1 MRMIKT
7 NNMNINKLLFS
18 SVAMTALLTGCLSE
32 PDFEPVSVEGGI
44 EIQLE
49 GSILQEATKVNAAG
63 FEDGDALGLYAVNYT
78 DGNQTAGTLLAEGN
92 QADHVK
98 YVFNES
104 AWQWTPVRPVYYK
117 DVNTNVDLYVFYPH
131 AEPNNV
137 DAWNF
142 EVQKDQSSAET
153 QSALGGYEASDF
165 LWGKAENVTP
175 TEAKFKVKLAH
186 KMAGVEVILQQGDGF
201 GEGEYE
207 NVEKYVLATGTT
219 RKAAINMATG
229 SVTPIGGAQS
239 TGIVMCP
246 QVDGSFRA
254 IVVPQTVLAETQL
267 FSITLGG
274 VAYTFKKDSDFT
286 YEAGKV
292 STFTI
297 RVSRKVP
304 SGEYELE
311 LADVSISPWKEDIN
325 THESEARQYYV
336 VNVETPGTLGRL
348 IKAAN
353 KNPDKIRNLKVTGQI
368 TDKDFYFMRDSMAIL
383 EAVNL
388 KEVRVKDARISRIGY
403 DENMNWV
410 GVGYELRADD
420 VIPGDAFVGK
430 KTLVYLA
437 FPETIVSISTYAFY
451 NSNLS
456 GALVLPDDVVSIG
469 YNAFSY
475 TTIGSITFNSRLER
489 IQESAFSGCGSL
501 SGELHFPQSLKR
513 IESRAFSGCGLSGKL
528 ILPDNLEY
536 LGELAFCNAGT
547 FVGDLWI
554 PEKIT
559 RLYGRTFEKCE
570 FQGMLHL
577 NNVTKY
583 GARDFMGCGF
593 KSELVIPEGTIDIP
607 TQCFKGNYITSIV
620 FPNTLRKI
628 GESAFAYLFHGA
640 LLGTIEF
647 PEGLVSIGTD
657 AFYGHKNILEIRLPS
672 TLQTIGQSAF
682 EDCYGLT
689 KITSSAIEPPTV
701 QSGAF
706 NGVAKDNFTVEVPA
720 QSVKRYQA
728 ESGWSDFKRIAAH
741 YDFSMSRERMR
752 ALNAAQSRTY
762 ILRAPANFDWS
773 IESKPDW
780 VSVSPE
786 SGTGKTDVTITVSE
800 MQRTSET
807 FEVNEGNYNKPS
819 YKQYAGRAGEVVFKL
834 TDKDYTTSF
843 TVEQYDSDY
852 SDGGVTALQEATTG
866 PGIDIVFIGDGY
878 DAKDIAKGT
887 FLTNAQKGC
896 SSFFDL
902 EPYNTYK
909 EYFNVYAV
917 TCQSDDSGIGTVN
930 TVIDTKFGSYFTQN
944 RILPPAAGPCFE
956 WAKKA
961 NPSMDLT
968 RSLAILLMNTSCYEG
983 VTMMYGD
990 GSAIACCPVSTN
1002 AYPYDFRGIVQH
1014 EAGGHGFGKLG
1025 DEYIYHN
1032 AFIQTCSCDCCDH
1045 PSGDNDTN
1053 STYGSM
1059 KSKGWFKNLSM
1070 SSDNKMVPWSHLIY
1084 NPDYSDYVDIFEGGY
1099 MHTRGVYRSEATSCM
1114 NNNIPYYSA
1123 ISRQAIVE
1131 RIKYCAGEEFT
1142 LEEFYSRDSD
1152 AFGSTKAAPSVFDRT
1167 FGVDPLWNMGS
1178 ETGSVIYMGEHP
1190 EVK

>member
-1 MRMIKT
+1 MIKT

-18 SVAMTALLTGCLSE
+18 SAAMTAMLTGCLSE
-32 PDFEPVSVEGGI
+32 PDFEPVTVEGGI

-49 GSILQEATKVNAAG
+49 GSILQEATKVNADG

-78 DGNQTAGTLLAEGN
+78 DGNQAAGTLLTEGN

-104 AWQWTPVRPVYYK
+104 AWQWTPVHPVYYK

-131 AEPNNV
+131 AEPDNV

-175 TEAKFKVKLAH
+175 TEAKVKVKLAH

-274 VAYTFKKDSDFT
+274 VAYTFRKDSDFT

-348 IKAAN
+348 IKAAK

-388 KEVRVKDARISRIGY
+388 KEVKVKNASVGIGK
-403 DENMNWV
+403 EP
-410 GVGYELRADD
+410 RADD
-420 VIPGDAFVGK
+420 VIPGAAFKDK
-430 KTLVYLA
+430 KTLCY
-437 FPETIVSISTYAFY
+437 FSMPEIVTNIGCYAFY
-451 NSNLS
+451 NTMLS
-456 GALVLPDDVVSIG
+456 GTIVLPDDVVTIRE
-469 YNAFSY
+469 YAFSNSNVASVVFGNSL
-475 TTIGSITFNSRLER
+475 TTIDDF
-489 IQESAFSGCGSL
+489 AFSGCSSL
-501 SGELHFPQSLKR
+501 SCELHLPSSLTS
-513 IESRAFSGCGLSGKL
+513 IGGYAFSNCNLTGRL
-528 ILPDNLEY
+528 ILPDSLQI
-536 LGELAFCNAGT
+536 LKGSAFSSAGS
-547 FVGDLWI
+547 FNGDLII
-554 PEKIT
+554 PEGIT
-559 RLYGRTFEKCE
+559 RLYGSTFFLSE
-570 FQGMLHL
+570 FTGSLIL
-577 NNVTKY
+577 NNVIEFGQY
-583 GARDFMGCGF
+583 SNIGEELGWDFQSCGF
-593 KSELVIPEGTIDIP
+593 SGQLVIPEGVIELTKQ
-607 TQCFKGNYITSIV
+607 TFYKCNFSSVV
-620 FPNTLRKI
+620 FPSTLKRINKDVFSDNNFS
-628 GESAFAYLFHGA
+628 GELV
-640 LLGTIEF
+640 F
-647 PEGLVSIGTD
+647 PDGFVSIGEN
-657 AFYGHKNILEIRLPS
+657 AFSGCNGITALTFPS
-672 TLQTIGQSAF
+672 SMQTVGPKAF
-682 EDCYGLT
+682 MGCFGISN
-689 KITSSAIEPPTV
+689 ITSSAIEPPTV

-706 NGVAKDNFTVEVPA
+706 DGVAKDNFTVEVPA

-762 ILRAPANFDWS
+762 TLRAPANFAWA

-786 SGTGKTDVTITVSE
+786 SGTGKTDITVTVSE
-800 MQRTSET
+800 MPRTSET
-807 FEVNEGNYNKPS
+807 FEVNEGTYNSPS

-852 SDGGVTALQEATTG
+852 ADGGVTILQEATTG

-878 DAKDIAKGT
+878 DAKDISKGT

-930 TVIDTKFGSYFTQN
+930 TLIDTKFGSYFTQN

-968 RSLAILLMNTSCYEG
+968 RSLAILLMNTSTYEG

-1032 AFIQTCSCDCCDH
+1032 AFIQTCNCNCCDH
-1045 PSGDNDTN
+1045 PSGDNDTK

-1070 SSDNKMVPWSHLIY
+1070 SSDNKLVPWSHLIY

-1142 LEEFYSRDSD
+1142 LEEFYARDSD

>member
-1 MRMIKT
+1 MKT
-7 NNMNINKLLFS
+7 NKLLLS
-18 SVAMTALLTGCLSE
+18 SAVMTALLTGCLQE
-32 PDFEPVSVEGGI
+32 PDFEPVTADGALA
-44 EIQLE
+44 IQLE

-63 FEDGDALGLYAVNYT
+63 FENGDALGLYAVNYT
-78 DGNQTAGTLLAEGN
+78 DANQTPGTLLVEGN

-131 AEPNNV
+131 AEPDAV

-142 EVQKDQSSAET
+142 EVQKDQSTARS

-165 LWGKAENVTP
+165 LWAKAENVAP
-175 TEAKFKVKLAH
+175 TEAKIKVQLQH
-186 KMAGVEVILQQGDGF
+186 KMAGAEVVLQQGDGF
-201 GEGEYE
+201 AEGEFE
-207 NVEKYVLATGTT
+207 SVERYVLATGTT
-219 RKAAINMATG
+219 RKASINLSTG
-229 SVTPIGGAQS
+229 GVTPVGGAQA

-246 QVDGSFRA
+246 QVGGSFRA
-254 IVVPQTVLAETQL
+254 IVVPQTVAAQTPL

-274 VAYTFKKDSDFT
+274 VPYIFKKETDFT
-286 YEAGKV
+286 YEAGKI

-297 RVSRKVP
+297 KVNRKVP
-304 SGEYELE
+304 SGEFELE

-348 IKAAN
+348 IKAAK

-388 KEVRVKDARISRIGY
+388 KEAKVKNAFFTTSYLGSEGSY
-403 DENMNWV
+403 C
-410 GVGYELRADD
+410 DD
-420 VIPGDAFVGK
+420 VIPYNAFFN
-430 KTLVYLA
+430 KTSLVYFA
-437 FPETIVSISTYAFY
+437 FPETITDIGAQAFCL
-451 NSNLS
+451 SNLS
-456 GALVLPDDVVSIG
+456 GSLILPDDVVTIGERAFHSTSIG
-469 YNAFSY
+469 SVTFNARLEKLCLESFSY
-475 TTIGSITFNSRLER
+475 CN
-489 IQESAFSGCGSL
+489 SL
-501 SGELHFPQSLKR
+501 SCELHLPESLKYIGTR
-513 IESRAFSGCGLSGKL
+513 SFQNCNLSGKL
-528 ILPDNLEY
+528 SLPINLEY
-536 LGELAFCNAGT
+536 IGSTAFDKAGD
-547 FVGDLWI
+547 FVGDLSI
-554 PEKIT
+554 PEKIV
-559 RLYGRTFEKCE
+559 RLYGATFSDCT
-570 FQGMLHL
+570 FSGSLFL
-577 NNVTKY
+577 NNVVRV
-583 GARDFMGCGF
+583 GANDFAGCRFSG
-593 KSELVIPEGTIDIP
+593 ELVIPEGVIQIPNRCFMYNNFTSIKFPTSLRIIGEWAFSNTINGCIM
-607 TQCFKGNYITSIV
+607 GEIV
-620 FPNTLRKI
+620 FP
-628 GESAFAYLFHGA
+628 
-640 LLGTIEF
+640 
-647 PEGLVSIGTD
+647 EGMVSIGEY
-657 AFYGHKNILEIRLPS
+657 AFYGNPHISKLSFPS
-672 TLQTIGQSAF
+672 TFQTIGVSAF
-682 EDCYGLT
+682 LNCYGISN
-689 KITSSAIEPPTV
+689 ITCSAIEPPTV

-741 YDFSMSRERMR
+741 YDFSVSRERMR

-762 ILRAPANFDWS
+762 TLRAPANFEWAV
-773 IESKPDW
+773 ESKPEW

-786 SGTGKTDVTITVSE
+786 SGTGKTDITITVSE
-800 MQRTSET
+800 MPRTSEK
-807 FEVNEGNYNKPS
+807 FEVNEGTYNSPS

-834 TDKDYTTSF
+834 TAKDYTTSF

-852 SDGGVTALQEATTG
+852 ADGGVITLQEATTG

-878 DAKDIAKGT
+878 DAKDISKGT
-887 FLTNAQKGC
+887 FLTNAQKGY

-902 EPYNTYK
+902 EPYNSYK

-968 RSLAILLMNTSCYEG
+968 RSLTILLMNTSCYEG

-1032 AFIQTCSCDCCDH
+1032 AFIQTCNCIDGCDH
-1045 PSGDNDTN
+1045 PRGDNDTK
-1053 STYGSM
+1053 STYGRM

-1070 SSDNKMVPWSHLIY
+1070 SSDNKLVPWSHLIY
-1084 NPDYSDYVDIFEGGY
+1084 NPDYSDYVDIYEGGY

-1142 LEEFYSRDSD
+1142 LEEFYARDSD
-1152 AFGSTKAAPSVFDRT
+1152 VFGSTKAAPAAFDRT

>member
-1 MRMIKT
+1 
-7 NNMNINKLLFS
+7 MNINKLLFS

-32 PDFEPVSVEGGI
+32 PDFEPVTVEGGI

-49 GSILQEATKVNAAG
+49 GSILQEATKVNADG

-78 DGNQTAGTLLAEGN
+78 DGNQTAGTLLPEGN

-104 AWQWTPVRPVYYK
+104 AWQWTPVHPVYYK

-131 AEPNNV
+131 AEPDAV

-142 EVQKDQSSAET
+142 EVQKDQSTARS

-175 TEAKFKVKLAH
+175 TEAKVKVKLAH

-246 QVDGSFRA
+246 QVDGSYRA

-348 IKAAN
+348 IKAAK

-368 TDKDFYFMRDSMAIL
+368 TDKDFWFMRDSMAIL

-388 KEVRVKDARISRIGY
+388 KEVRVKEVYS
-403 DENMNWV
+403 E
-410 GVGYELRADD
+410 
-420 VIPGDAFVGK
+420 GK
-430 KTLVYLA
+430 KDNIIPTAAFNNKSSLVYFT
-437 FPETIVSISTYAFY
+437 FPENITYISTSAFRGT
-451 NSNLS
+451 NLS
-456 GALVLPDDVVSIG
+456 GALILPDDVEEIGQYAFESTNISSISFNNKLERLNYG
-469 YNAFSY
+469 AFNKCSSLSSELRLPNSLK
-475 TTIGSITFNSRLER
+475 TIGER
-489 IQESAFSGCGSL
+489 VFFGCN
-501 SGELHFPQSLKR
+501 F
-513 IESRAFSGCGLSGKL
+513 SGKL
-528 ILPDNLEY
+528 ILPDNLVY
-536 LGELAFCNAGT
+536 IGSYAFHQAGQ
-547 FVGDLWI
+547 FSGDLII

-559 RLYGRTFEKCE
+559 KLESSAFGYATFTGK
-570 FQGMLHL
+570 LVL
-577 NNVTKY
+577 NNCVSLESSC
-583 GARDFMGCGF
+583 FFNSGF
-593 KSELVIPEGTIDIP
+593 SGELIIPEGMIELP
-607 TQCFKGNYITSIV
+607 QYCFHGCYFSSVV
-620 FPNTLRKI
+620 FPSTLRKI
-628 GESAFAYLFHGA
+628 GSMAFSSDYGGH
-640 LLGTIEF
+640 LLGQIPIPEGVVTIE
-647 PEGLVSIGTD
+647 EK
-657 AFYGHKNILEIRLPS
+657 AFYNHPHINSLSLPS
-672 TLQTIGQSAF
+672 TLQTIGNNAF
-682 EDCYGLT
+682 TKCYGISN
-689 KITSSAIEPPTV
+689 ITCSAIEPPTV

-706 NGVAKDNFTVEVPA
+706 DGVAKDNFTVEVPA

-741 YDFSMSRERMR
+741 YDFSVSRERMR

-762 ILRAPANFDWS
+762 TLRAPENFPWA

-800 MQRTSET
+800 MPRTSEK
-807 FEVNEGNYNKPS
+807 FEVNEGTYNSPS

-852 SDGGVTALQEATTG
+852 SDGGVTTLQEATTG

-878 DAKDIAKGT
+878 DAKDISKGT

-1032 AFIQTCSCDCCDH
+1032 AFIQTCSCDCCEH
-1045 PSGDNDTN
+1045 PSGDNDTK

-1070 SSDNKMVPWSHLIY
+1070 SSDNKLVPWSHLIY
-1084 NPDYSDYVDIFEGGY
+1084 NPDYSDYVDIYEGGY

>member
-1 MRMIKT
+1 MKT
-7 NNMNINKLLFS
+7 NKLLLS
-18 SVAMTALLTGCLSE
+18 SAVITALLTGCLQE
-32 PDFEPVSVEGGI
+32 PDFEPVTADGALA
-44 EIQLE
+44 IQLE

-63 FEDGDALGLYAVNYT
+63 FENGDALGLYAVNYT
-78 DGNQTAGTLLAEGN
+78 DANQTPGTLLVEGN

-131 AEPNNV
+131 AEPDAV

-142 EVQKDQSSAET
+142 EVQKDQSTARS

-165 LWGKAENVTP
+165 LWAKAENVAP
-175 TEAKFKVKLAH
+175 TEAKIKVQLQH
-186 KMAGVEVILQQGDGF
+186 KMAGAEVVLQQGDGF
-201 GEGEYE
+201 AEGEFE
-207 NVEKYVLATGTT
+207 SVERYILATGTT
-219 RKAAINMATG
+219 RKASINLSTG
-229 SVTPIGGAQS
+229 GVTPVGGAQA

-246 QVDGSFRA
+246 QVGGSFRA
-254 IVVPQTVLAETQL
+254 IVVPQTVVAQTPL
-267 FSITLGG
+267 FSITLAG
-274 VAYTFKKDSDFT
+274 VPYIFKKETDFT
-286 YEAGKV
+286 YEAGKI

-297 RVSRKVP
+297 KVNRKVP
-304 SGEYELE
+304 SGEFELE

-348 IKAAN
+348 IKAAK

-368 TDKDFYFMRDSMAIL
+368 TDKDFWFMRDSMAIL

-388 KEVRVKDARISRIGY
+388 KEVKVKNARFTTEGRNENGGSVEIGK
-403 DENMNWV
+403 EP
-410 GVGYELRADD
+410 RADD
-420 VIPGDAFVGK
+420 VIPGDAFRDK
-430 KTLVYLA
+430 KTLCY
-437 FPETIVSISTYAFY
+437 FSMPEIVTNIGCYAFY
-451 NSNLS
+451 NTMLS
-456 GALVLPDDVVSIG
+456 GTIVLPDDVVTIREYAFSNSNVASVVFGNSLTTIDDYAFYGCSSLSCELHLPSSLTSIG
-469 YNAFSY
+469 
-475 TTIGSITFNSRLER
+475 
-489 IQESAFSGCGSL
+489 Q
-501 SGELHFPQSLKR
+501 
-513 IESRAFSGCGLSGKL
+513 RAFQNCNLTGRL
-528 ILPDNLEY
+528 ILPDSLQILKE
-536 LGELAFCNAGT
+536 GAFISAGS
-547 FVGDLWI
+547 FNGDLII
-554 PEKIT
+554 PEGIT
-559 RLYGRTFEKCE
+559 RLCGSTFFLSE
-570 FQGMLHL
+570 FTGSLIL
-577 NNVTKY
+577 NNVIEFGYYTFNGEEVGY
-583 GARDFMGCGF
+583 DFYSCGF
-593 KSELVIPEGTIDIP
+593 SGQLVIPEGVIELTKQ
-607 TQCFKGNYITSIV
+607 TFYRCNFSSVV
-620 FPNTLRKI
+620 FPSTLKRINKDVFS
-628 GESAFAYLFHGA
+628 GNNFSDELV
-640 LLGTIEF
+640 F
-647 PEGLVSIGTD
+647 PDGFVSIGEN
-657 AFYGHKNILEIRLPS
+657 AFSGCNGITALTFPS
-672 TLQTIGQSAF
+672 SMQTVGSKAF
-682 EDCYGLT
+682 VGCFGISN
-689 KITSSAIEPPTV
+689 ITSSAIEPPTV

-706 NGVAKDNFTVEVPA
+706 DGVAKDNFTVEVPA
-720 QSVKRYQA
+720 QSVKSYQA

-762 ILRAPANFDWS
+762 TLRAPANFEWAV
-773 IESKPDW
+773 ESKPEW

-786 SGTGKTDVTITVSE
+786 SGTGKTDVIITVSE
-800 MQRTSET
+800 MPRTSEK
-807 FEVNEGNYNKPS
+807 FEVNEGTYNSPS
-819 YKQYAGRAGEVVFKL
+819 YKKYAGRAGEVVFKL
-834 TDKDYTTSF
+834 TEKDYTTSF

-852 SDGGVTALQEATTG
+852 TDGGVTVLQEATTG

-887 FLTNAQKGC
+887 FLTNAQKGY
-896 SSFFDL
+896 SNFFDL
-902 EPYNTYK
+902 EPYNSYK

-968 RSLAILLMNTSCYEG
+968 RSLTILLMNTSCYEG

-1032 AFIQTCSCDCCDH
+1032 AFIQTCNCLCCEH
-1045 PSGDNDTN
+1045 PSGDNDTQ

-1070 SSDNKMVPWSHLIY
+1070 SSDNKLVPWSHLIY
-1084 NPDYSDYVDIFEGGY
+1084 NPDYSDYVDIYEGGY

-1142 LEEFYSRDSD
+1142 LEEFYARDSD
-1152 AFGSTKAAPSVFDRT
+1152 VFGSTKAAPAAFDRT

>member
-1 MRMIKT
+1 
-7 NNMNINKLLFS
+7 MNINKLLFS
-18 SVAMTALLTGCLSE
+18 SAAMTAMLTGCLSE
-32 PDFEPVSVEGGI
+32 PDFEPVTVEGGI

-49 GSILQEATKVNAAG
+49 GSILQEATKVNADG

-78 DGNQTAGTLLAEGN
+78 DGNQAAGTLLTEGN

-104 AWQWTPVRPVYYK
+104 AWQWTPVHPVYYK

-131 AEPNNV
+131 AEPDNV

-175 TEAKFKVKLAH
+175 TEAKVKVKLAH

-274 VAYTFKKDSDFT
+274 VAYTFRKDSDFT

-348 IKAAN
+348 IKAAK

-388 KEVRVKDARISRIGY
+388 KEAKVRNARYTSG
-403 DENMNWV
+403 E
-410 GVGYELRADD
+410 EPRADD
-420 VIPGDAFVGK
+420 VIPGEAFKDK
-430 KTLVYLA
+430 KTLCY
-437 FPETIVSISTYAFY
+437 FSMPEIVTNIGCYAFH
-451 NSNLS
+451 NTMLS
-456 GALVLPDDVVSIG
+456 GTIVLPDDVVTIREH
-469 YNAFSY
+469 AFSNSNVASVVFGNSL
-475 TTIGSITFNSRLER
+475 TTIDDY
-489 IQESAFSGCGSL
+489 AFSGCSSL
-501 SGELHFPQSLKR
+501 SCELHLPSSLTS
-513 IESRAFSGCGLSGKL
+513 IGNRAFQSCNLTGRL
-528 ILPDNLEY
+528 ILPDSLQILKES
-536 LGELAFCNAGT
+536 AFHSAGS
-547 FVGDLWI
+547 FNGDLII
-554 PEKIT
+554 PEGIT
-559 RLYGRTFEKCE
+559 RLYGYTFFSTE
-570 FQGMLHL
+570 FTGSLIL
-577 NNVTKY
+577 NNVIEFGKY
-583 GARDFMGCGF
+583 TYGEEFGCDFYGCGF
-593 KSELVIPEGTIDIP
+593 SGQLVIPEGVIELPKLTF
-607 TQCFKGNYITSIV
+607 FKCNFSSVV
-620 FPNTLRKI
+620 FPSTLKRINKDVFSDNNFSD
-628 GESAFAYLFHGA
+628 ELV
-640 LLGTIEF
+640 F
-647 PEGLVSIGTD
+647 PDGFVSIGEN
-657 AFYGHKNILEIRLPS
+657 AFSGCDGITALTFPS
-672 TLQTIGQSAF
+672 SMQTVGSKAF
-682 EDCYGLT
+682 MGCFGISN
-689 KITSSAIEPPTV
+689 ITSSAIEPPTV
-701 QSGAF
+701 QPGAF
-706 NGVAKDNFTVEVPA
+706 DGVAKDNFTVEVPA

-762 ILRAPANFDWS
+762 TLRAPANFDWS

-786 SGTGKTDVTITVSE
+786 SGTGKTDVTVTVSE
-800 MQRTSET
+800 MPRTSET
-807 FEVNEGNYNKPS
+807 FEVNEGTYNSPS

-852 SDGGVTALQEATTG
+852 ADGGVITLQEATTG

-887 FLTNAQKGC
+887 FLTNAQKGY

-968 RSLAILLMNTSCYEG
+968 RSLTILLMNTSTYEG

-1032 AFIQTCSCDCCDH
+1032 AFIQTCNCNCCDH
-1045 PSGDNDTN
+1045 PSGDNDTK
-1053 STYGSM
+1053 STYGRM

-1070 SSDNKMVPWSHLIY
+1070 SSDNKLVPWSHLIY

>member
-1 MRMIKT
+1 MKT
-7 NNMNINKLLFS
+7 NKLLLS
-18 SVAMTALLTGCLSE
+18 SAVMTALLTGCLQE
-32 PDFEPVSVEGGI
+32 PDFEPVTADGALA
-44 EIQLE
+44 IQLE

-63 FEDGDALGLYAVNYT
+63 FENGDALGLYAVNYT
-78 DGNQTAGTLLAEGN
+78 DANQTPGTLLVEGN

-131 AEPNNV
+131 AEPDAV

-142 EVQKDQSSAET
+142 EVQKDQSTARS

-165 LWGKAENVTP
+165 LWAKAENVAP
-175 TEAKFKVKLAH
+175 TEAKIKVQLQH
-186 KMAGVEVILQQGDGF
+186 KMAGAEVILQQGEGF
-201 GEGEYE
+201 AEGEFE
-207 NVEKYVLATGTT
+207 NLERYVLATGTT
-219 RKAAINMATG
+219 RKASINLSTG
-229 SVTPIGGAQS
+229 SVTPVGGAQA
-239 TGIVMCP
+239 TGIVMAP
-246 QVDGSFRA
+246 QVGGSFRA
-254 IVVPQTVLAETQL
+254 IVVPQTVAAQTPL

-274 VAYTFKKDSDFT
+274 VPYSFKKDAEFT
-286 YEAGKV
+286 YEAGKI

-297 RVSRKVP
+297 KVNRKVP

-311 LADVSISPWKEDIN
+311 LADVSISLWKEDIN

-348 IKAAN
+348 IKAAK
-353 KNPDKIRNLKVTGQI
+353 KNPDKIRNLKVTGEI
-368 TDKDFYFMRDSMAIL
+368 TDKDFWFMRDSMAIL

-388 KEVRVKDARISRIGY
+388 KEVRVKDVAKTDSSP
-403 DENMNWV
+403 V
-410 GVGYELRADD
+410 VKKDD
-420 VIPGDAFVGK
+420 IIPIKAFYNK
-430 KTLVYLA
+430 STLVYFS
-437 FPETIVSISTYAFY
+437 FPETVVEIAPSAFGGT
-451 NSNLS
+451 NLS
-456 GALVLPDDVVSIG
+456 GALIIPDDVI
-469 YNAFSY
+469 
-475 TTIGSITFNSRLER
+475 TIGGSSFSNTNIGSVVFNTKLER
-489 IQESAFSGCGSL
+489 
-501 SGELHFPQSLKR
+501 
-513 IESRAFSGCGLSGKL
+513 
-528 ILPDNLEY
+528 
-536 LGELAFCNAGT
+536 
-547 FVGDLWI
+547 
-554 PEKIT
+554 
-559 RLYGRTFEKCE
+559 
-570 FQGMLHL
+570 
-577 NNVTKY
+577 
-583 GARDFMGCGF
+583 
-593 KSELVIPEGTIDIP
+593 
-607 TQCFKGNYITSIV
+607 
-620 FPNTLRKI
+620 I
-628 GESAFAYLFHGA
+628 GESAFYGCSSLSELNFPESLVYIGYWAFNSCNLSGRLIFPEGLEYIGFGAFSNAGSFVGDLVIPEKINVLFENTFYGTYFSGSLILNNVQELGVNCFYSASNSFSGELIIPDGIIEIPSHCFYNCGFSSVMFPDTIRKIGAYAFAFSNYFGK
-640 LLGTIEF
+640 INEISF
-647 PEGLVSIGTD
+647 SEGLVSIGTY
-657 AFYGHKNILEIRLPS
+657 AFRYQSHIRFLELPS
-672 TLQTIGQSAF
+672 TLQTIGSYAF
-682 EDCYGLT
+682 QYGYGISN
-689 KITSSAIEPPTV
+689 ITCSAIEPPTV
-701 QSGAF
+701 KSSAF
-706 NGVAKDNFTVEVPA
+706 DGVAKDNFTVEVPS

-728 ESGWSDFKRIAAH
+728 ETGWSDFKRITAH
-741 YDFSMSRERMR
+741 YDFSVSRERMR
-752 ALNAAQSRTY
+752 ALNAEQSRTY
-762 ILRAPANFDWS
+762 ILRAPANYDWT

-786 SGTGKTDVTITVSE
+786 SGTGKTDITITVAE
-800 MQRTSET
+800 MPRTSDK
-807 FEVNEGNYNKPS
+807 FEVNEGTYNSPS
-819 YKQYAGRAGEVVFKL
+819 YKNYAGRAGEVVFKL
-834 TDKDYTTSF
+834 SDKDYTTSF
-843 TVEQYDSDY
+843 IVEQYDSDY
-852 SDGGVTALQEATTG
+852 SDGGVITLQEATTG

-887 FLTNAQKGC
+887 LLTNAQKGY

-968 RSLAILLMNTSCYEG
+968 RSLTILLMNTSTYEG

-1032 AFIQTCSCDCCDH
+1032 AFIQTCNCNDGCDH
-1045 PSGDNDTN
+1045 PSGDNDTK
-1053 STYGSM
+1053 STYGRM

-1070 SSDNKMVPWSHLIY
+1070 SSDNKLVPWSHLIY
-1084 NPDYSDYVDIFEGGY
+1084 NPDYSDYVDIYEGGY

-1142 LEEFYSRDSD
+1142 LEEFYARDSD
-1152 AFGSTKAAPSVFDRT
+1152 VFGSTKAAPAAFDRT

>member
-1 MRMIKT
+1 MIKI

-18 SVAMTALLTGCLSE
+18 SAAMTALLTGCLSE
-32 PDFEPVSVEGGI
+32 PDFEPVTVEGGI

-98 YVFNES
+98 YVFDES

-131 AEPNNV
+131 AEPDNV

-175 TEAKFKVKLAH
+175 TEAKVKVKLAH

-229 SVTPIGGAQS
+229 SVSPIGGAQS

-348 IKAAN
+348 IKAAK

-388 KEVRVKDARISRIGY
+388 KEVKVK
-403 DENMNWV
+403 
-410 GVGYELRADD
+410 DD
-420 VIPGDAFVGK
+420 VIPAEAFKDK
-430 KTLVYLA
+430 KTLCY
-437 FPETIVSISTYAFY
+437 FSMPEIVTNIGCYAFY
-451 NSNLS
+451 NTMLS
-456 GALVLPDDVVSIG
+456 GTIVLPDDVVTIG
-469 YNAFSY
+469 EYAFSNSNVASVVFGNSL
-475 TTIGSITFNSRLER
+475 TTIDDY
-489 IQESAFSGCGSL
+489 AFSGCSSL
-501 SGELHFPQSLKR
+501 SCELHLPSSLTS
-513 IESRAFSGCGLSGKL
+513 IGNRAFQNCNLTGRL
-528 ILPDNLEY
+528 ILPDSLQILKES
-536 LGELAFCNAGT
+536 AFASAGS
-547 FVGDLWI
+547 FNGDLII
-554 PEKIT
+554 PEGIT
-559 RLYGRTFEKCE
+559 RLYGYTFFTTE
-570 FQGMLHL
+570 FTGSLIL
-577 NNVTKY
+577 NNVIEFGKY
-583 GARDFMGCGF
+583 IYGEEFGCDFYSCGF
-593 KSELVIPEGTIDIP
+593 SGQLVIPEGVIELTKQ
-607 TQCFKGNYITSIV
+607 TFYKCNFSSVV
-620 FPNTLRKI
+620 FPSTLKRINKDVFSDNNFSD
-628 GESAFAYLFHGA
+628 ELV
-640 LLGTIEF
+640 F
-647 PEGLVSIGTD
+647 PDGFVSIGEN
-657 AFYGHKNILEIRLPS
+657 AFSGCNGITALTFPS
-672 TLQTIGQSAF
+672 SMQTVGPKAF
-682 EDCYGLT
+682 MGCFGISN
-689 KITSSAIEPPTV
+689 ITSSAIEPPTV

-706 NGVAKDNFTVEVPA
+706 DGVAKDNFTVEVPA

-762 ILRAPANFDWS
+762 TLRAPANFDWS

-786 SGTGKTDVTITVSE
+786 SGTGKTDVTVTVSE
-800 MQRTSET
+800 MPRTSET
-807 FEVNEGNYNKPS
+807 FEVNEGTYNSPS

-834 TDKDYTTSF
+834 TAKDYTTSF

-878 DAKDIAKGT
+878 DAKDISKGT

-930 TVIDTKFGSYFTQN
+930 TMIDTKFGSYFTQN

-968 RSLAILLMNTSCYEG
+968 RSLTILLMNTSTYEG

-1045 PSGDNDTN
+1045 PSGDNDTK

-1070 SSDNKMVPWSHLIY
+1070 SSDNKLVPWSHLIY

>member
-1 MRMIKT
+1 MKT
-7 NNMNINKLLFS
+7 NKLLLS
-18 SVAMTALLTGCLSE
+18 SAVMTALLTGCLQE
-32 PDFEPVSVEGGI
+32 PDFEPVTADGALA
-44 EIQLE
+44 IQLE

-63 FEDGDALGLYAVNYT
+63 FENGDALGLYAVNYT
-78 DGNQTAGTLLAEGN
+78 DANQTPGTLLVEGN

-131 AEPNNV
+131 AEPDAV

-142 EVQKDQSSAET
+142 EVQKDQSTARS

-165 LWGKAENVTP
+165 LWAKAENVAP
-175 TEAKFKVKLAH
+175 TEAKIKVQLQH
-186 KMAGVEVILQQGDGF
+186 KMAGAEVVLQQGDGF
-201 GEGEYE
+201 AEGEFE
-207 NVEKYVLATGTT
+207 SVERYILATGTT
-219 RKAAINMATG
+219 RKASINLSTG
-229 SVTPIGGAQS
+229 SVTPVGGAQA

-246 QVDGSFRA
+246 QVGGSFRA
-254 IVVPQTVLAETQL
+254 IVVPQTVAAGTPL

-274 VAYTFKKDSDFT
+274 VPYSFKKGSEFT

-297 RVSRKVP
+297 KVNRKVP

-311 LADVSISPWKEDIN
+311 LADVSISLWKEDIN

-348 IKAAN
+348 IKAAK

-368 TDKDFYFMRDSMAIL
+368 TTKDFYFMRDSMAIL

-388 KEVRVKDARISRIGY
+388 KEVKVKNAMDQNGDNR
-403 DENMNWV
+403 
-410 GVGYELRADD
+410 DD
-420 VIPGDAFVGK
+420 IIPYMAFANK
-430 KTLVYLA
+430 TTLVYCS
-437 FPETIVSISTYAFY
+437 FPERVTSISTSAF
-451 NSNLS
+451 SKTNLS
-456 GALVLPDDVVSIG
+456 GALIIPDDVV
-469 YNAFSY
+469 
-475 TTIGSITFNSRLER
+475 TIGSSAFQQTNIGSVTFNNKLES
-489 IQESAFSGCGSL
+489 ISEQAFYTCGSL
-501 SGELHFPQSLKR
+501 SGELHLPHSLR
-513 IESRAFSGCGLSGKL
+513 GIGSNSFLECNLSGKL
-528 ILPDNLEY
+528 ILPDNLSY
-536 LGELAFCNAGT
+536 IGERAFYQAGS
-547 FVGDLWI
+547 FIGDLNI
-554 PEKIT
+554 PENVKRI
-559 RLYGRTFEKCE
+559 YSQTFDGST
-570 FQGMLHL
+570 FTGSLIL
-577 NNVTKY
+577 NNVTKFESY
-583 GARDFMGCGF
+583 AFNHCAFIG
-593 KSELVIPEGTIDIP
+593 ELIIPDGVVEIP
-607 TQCFKGNYITSIV
+607 QYCFANNNFTSVV
-620 FPNTLRKI
+620 FPNSLRKI
-628 GESAFAYLFHGA
+628 SNNAFMGLYCANLMGV
-640 LLGTIEF
+640 IEF
-647 PEGLVSIGTD
+647 PDGLVSIGEN
-657 AFYGHKNILEIRLPS
+657 AFYQQKYISGLSLPS
-672 TLQTIGQSAF
+672 TLQTIGSKAF
-682 EDCYGLT
+682 VYCYGISN
-689 KITSSAIEPPTV
+689 ITSSAIEPPTV

-741 YDFSMSRERMR
+741 YDFSVSRERMR

-762 ILRAPANFDWS
+762 TLRAPANFNWE
-773 IESKPDW
+773 IESKPNW

-786 SGTGKTDVTITVSE
+786 SGTGKADITITVSE
-800 MQRTSET
+800 MPRTSEK
-807 FEVNEGNYNKPS
+807 FEVNEGSYNSPS

-834 TDKDYTTSF
+834 TEKDYTTSF
-843 TVEQYDSDY
+843 IVEQYDSDY
-852 SDGGVTALQEATTG
+852 TDGGVIALQEATTG

-878 DAKDIAKGT
+878 DAKDISKGT
-887 FLTNAQKGC
+887 FLTNAQKGY

-902 EPYNTYK
+902 EPYNSYK

-968 RSLAILLMNTSCYEG
+968 KSLTILLMNTSCYEG

-1045 PSGDNDTN
+1045 PSGDNDTK
-1053 STYGSM
+1053 STYGRM

-1070 SSDNKMVPWSHLIY
+1070 SSDNKLVPWSHLIY
-1084 NPDYSDYVDIFEGGY
+1084 NPDYSDYVDIYEGGY

-1142 LEEFYSRDSD
+1142 LEEFYARDSD
-1152 AFGSTKAAPSVFDRT
+1152 VFGSTKAAPAAFDRT

>member
-1 MRMIKT
+1 MKT
-7 NNMNINKLLFS
+7 NKLLLS
-18 SVAMTALLTGCLSE
+18 SAVITALLTGCLQE
-32 PDFEPVSVEGGI
+32 PDFEPVTADGALA
-44 EIQLE
+44 IQLE

-63 FEDGDALGLYAVNYT
+63 FENGDALGLYAVNYT
-78 DGNQTAGTLLAEGN
+78 DANQTPGTLLVEGN

-131 AEPNNV
+131 AEPDAV

-142 EVQKDQSSAET
+142 EVQKDQSTARS

-165 LWGKAENVTP
+165 LWAKAENVAP
-175 TEAKFKVKLAH
+175 TEAKIKVQLQH
-186 KMAGVEVILQQGDGF
+186 KMAGAEVILQQGDGF
-201 GEGEYE
+201 AEGEFE
-207 NVEKYVLATGTT
+207 SVERYILATGTT
-219 RKAAINMATG
+219 RKASINLSTG
-229 SVTPIGGAQS
+229 GVTPVGGAQA

-246 QVDGSFRA
+246 QVGGSFRA
-254 IVVPQTVLAETQL
+254 IVVPQTVAAQTPL

-274 VAYTFKKDSDFT
+274 VPYIFKKETDFT
-286 YEAGKV
+286 YEAGKI

-297 RVSRKVP
+297 KVNRKVP
-304 SGEYELE
+304 SGEFELE

-348 IKAAN
+348 IKAAK

-388 KEVRVKDARISRIGY
+388 KEVKVKNAFFTTSYLGSEGSY
-403 DENMNWV
+403 C
-410 GVGYELRADD
+410 DD
-420 VIPGDAFVGK
+420 VIPYNAFYN
-430 KTLVYLA
+430 KTSLVYFA
-437 FPETIVSISTYAFY
+437 FPESITGIGAQAFCY
-451 NSNLS
+451 SNLS
-456 GALVLPDDVVSIG
+456 GS
-469 YNAFSY
+469 
-475 TTIGSITFNSRLER
+475 
-489 IQESAFSGCGSL
+489 
-501 SGELHFPQSLKR
+501 
-513 IESRAFSGCGLSGKL
+513 L
-528 ILPDNLEY
+528 ILPDNVVTIGERAFLSTSIGSVTFNARLEKLCADSFSGCNSLSCELHLPESLKYIGTRSFQNCNLSGKLSLPINLEY
-536 LGELAFCNAGT
+536 IGSYAFDKAGN
-547 FVGDLWI
+547 FVGDLSI
-554 PEKIT
+554 PEKIVS
-559 RLYGRTFEKCE
+559 LYGETFSDCT
-570 FQGMLHL
+570 FSGSLFL
-577 NNVTKY
+577 NNVVRV
-583 GARDFMGCGF
+583 GAHDFMDCRFSG
-593 KSELVIPEGTIDIP
+593 ELVIPEGVIEIP
-607 TQCFKGNYITSIV
+607 QRCFMCNNFTSIK
-620 FPNTLRKI
+620 FPTSLRKI
-628 GESAFAYLFHGA
+628 GEWAFSNNDNGCIM
-640 LLGTIEF
+640 GEIEF
-647 PEGLVSIGTD
+647 PEGMVSIGEK
-657 AFYGHKNILEIRLPS
+657 AFYGNPHISKLSFPS
-672 TLQTIGQSAF
+672 TFQTIGVSAF
-682 EDCYGLT
+682 LNCYGISN
-689 KITSSAIEPPTV
+689 ITCSAIEPPTV

-706 NGVAKDNFTVEVPA
+706 YGVAKDNFTVEVPA

-762 ILRAPANFDWS
+762 TLRAPANFEWS
-773 IESKPDW
+773 VESKPEW

-786 SGTGKTDVTITVSE
+786 SGTGKTDITITVSE
-800 MQRTSET
+800 MPRTSEK
-807 FEVNEGNYNKPS
+807 FEVNEGSYNSPS

-834 TDKDYTTSF
+834 TAKDYTTSF

-852 SDGGVTALQEATTG
+852 ADGGVTVLQEATTG

-887 FLTNAQKGC
+887 FLTNAQKGY

-902 EPYNTYK
+902 EPYNSYK

-968 RSLAILLMNTSCYEG
+968 RSLTILLMNTSCYEG

-1045 PSGDNDTN
+1045 PSGDNDTK
-1053 STYGSM
+1053 STYGRM

-1070 SSDNKMVPWSHLIY
+1070 SSDNKLVPWSHLIY
-1084 NPDYSDYVDIFEGGY
+1084 NPDYSDYVDIYEGGY

-1142 LEEFYSRDSD
+1142 LEEFYARDSD
-1152 AFGSTKAAPSVFDRT
+1152 VFGSTKAAPAAFDRT

>member
-1 MRMIKT
+1 
-7 NNMNINKLLFS
+7 MNINKLLFS
-18 SVAMTALLTGCLSE
+18 SAAMTAMLTGCLSE
-32 PDFEPVSVEGGI
+32 PDFEPVTVEGGI

-49 GSILQEATKVNAAG
+49 GSILQEATKVNADG

-78 DGNQTAGTLLAEGN
+78 DGNQTAGTLLTEGN

-104 AWQWTPVRPVYYK
+104 AWQWTPVHPVYYK

-131 AEPNNV
+131 AEPDNV

-175 TEAKFKVKLAH
+175 TEAKVKVKLAH

-274 VAYTFKKDSDFT
+274 VAYTFRKDSDFT

-368 TDKDFYFMRDSMAIL
+368 TTEDFYFMRDSMAIL

-388 KEVRVKDARISRIGY
+388 KEVRVRNARYTRDYQDESGNLVPSGQEPKKDDI
-403 DENMNWV
+403 
-410 GVGYELRADD
+410 
-420 VIPGDAFVGK
+420 IPLSAFNGK
-430 KTLVYLA
+430 KSLVYFA
-437 FPETIVSISTYAFY
+437 FPEIVTHIGPDAFRG
-451 NSNLS
+451 SNLS
-456 GALVLPDDVVSIG
+456 GALILPDDVVTIGVYAFYSTNIGSVSFGNKLEEIQDDAFAECSSLSSELRLPNSLKSIG
-469 YNAFSY
+469 GNGFSDCN
-475 TTIGSITFNSRLER
+475 F
-489 IQESAFSGCGSL
+489 
-501 SGELHFPQSLKR
+501 
-513 IESRAFSGCGLSGKL
+513 SGKL
-528 ILPDNLEY
+528 ILPVHLESIGQY
-536 LGELAFCNAGT
+536 AFASAGQ
-547 FVGDLWI
+547 FSGDLII
-554 PEKIT
+554 PEKVTEIGNQAFQYT
-559 RLYGRTFEKCE
+559 TFT
-570 FQGMLHL
+570 GNLVL
-577 NNVTKY
+577 NNCVSL
-583 GARDFMGCGF
+583 GSSCFNSSGF
-593 KSELVIPEGTIDIP
+593 SGELIIPEGMIELPDF
-607 TQCFKGNYITSIV
+607 CFQNCKFSSVI
-620 FPNTLRKI
+620 FPSTLRRF
-628 GESAFAYLFHGA
+628 GWQTFSNGN
-640 LLGTIEF
+640 LLGQLYI
-647 PEGLVSIGTD
+647 PEGVVSIGKET
-657 AFYGHKNILEIRLPS
+657 FRNQPFINSVSLPS
-672 TLQTIGQSAF
+672 TLQTIGNEAF
-682 EDCYGLT
+682 TNCYGISN
-689 KITSSAIEPPTV
+689 ITCSAIEPPTV

-741 YDFSMSRERMR
+741 YDFSVSRDRMR
-752 ALNAAQSRTY
+752 ALNASQSRTY
-762 ILRAPANFDWS
+762 ILRAPADFDWA

-786 SGTGKTDVTITVSE
+786 SGTGKTDITVTVSE
-800 MQRTSET
+800 MPRTSET
-807 FEVNEGNYNKPS
+807 FEVNEGSYTYPS

-834 TDKDYTTSF
+834 AEKDYTTSF

-887 FLTNAQKGC
+887 FLTNAQNGC

-956 WAKKA
+956 WARKA

-1032 AFIQTCSCDCCDH
+1032 AFIQTCSCDCCEH
-1045 PSGDNDTN
+1045 PSGDNDTK

-1070 SSDNKMVPWSHLIY
+1070 SSDSKLVPWSHLIY
-1084 NPDYSDYVDIFEGGY
+1084 NPDYSDYVDIYEGGY

>member
-18 SVAMTALLTGCLSE
+18 SAAMTAMLTGCLSE
-32 PDFEPVSVEGGI
+32 PDFEPVTVEGGI

-49 GSILQEATKVNAAG
+49 GSILQEATKVNADG

-78 DGNQTAGTLLAEGN
+78 DGNQTAGTLLTEGN

-104 AWQWTPVRPVYYK
+104 AWQWTPVHPVYYK

-131 AEPNNV
+131 AEPDNV

-175 TEAKFKVKLAH
+175 TEAKVKVKLAH

-274 VAYTFKKDSDFT
+274 VAYTFRKDSDFT

-348 IKAAN
+348 IKAAK

-388 KEVRVKDARISRIGY
+388 KEVKIK
-403 DENMNWV
+403 N
-410 GVGYELRADD
+410 D
-420 VIPGDAFVGK
+420 VIPAEAFKDK
-430 KTLVYLA
+430 KTLCY
-437 FPETIVSISTYAFY
+437 FSMPEIVTNIGCSAFY
-451 NSNLS
+451 NTMLS
-456 GALVLPDDVVSIG
+456 GTIVLPDDVVTIRE
-469 YNAFSY
+469 YAFS
-475 TTIGSITFNSRLER
+475 NSNVASVVFGNSLTA
-489 IQESAFSGCGSL
+489 IDDYAFSGCSSL
-501 SGELHFPQSLKR
+501 SCEIHFPSTLKR
-513 IESRAFSGCGLSGKL
+513 IGQSAFYYCSLLGKL
-528 ILPDNLEY
+528 SLPEELEY
-536 LGELAFCNAGT
+536 IGRNAFYRSGRFT
-547 FVGDLWI
+547 GDLVI
-554 PEKIT
+554 PEKIKI
-559 RLYGRTFEKCE
+559 LYEHTFECAP
-570 FQGMLHL
+570 FTGTLVL
-577 NNVTKY
+577 NNVQELGEDCFNNHPAQMSY
-583 GARDFMGCGF
+583 SG
-593 KSELVIPEGTIDIP
+593 ELVIPEGVIEIP
-607 TQCFKGNYITSIV
+607 TRCFELCGFSSVI
-620 FPNTLRKI
+620 FPSTLRKI
-628 GESAFAYLFHGA
+628 GFSCFYQSGLAASGGKLNGQ
-640 LLGTIEF
+640 IVF

-657 AFYGHKNILEIRLPS
+657 AFGNNPDINSIVLPNTFQTLGSKAFKN
-672 TLQTIGQSAF
+672 
-682 EDCYGLT
+682 CYGISN
-689 KITSSAIEPPTV
+689 ITCSAIEPPTV

-706 NGVAKDNFTVEVPA
+706 DGVAKDNFTVEVPA

-762 ILRAPANFDWS
+762 TLRAPANLEWA

-786 SGTGKTDVTITVSE
+786 SGTGKTDVTVTVSE
-800 MQRTSET
+800 MPRTSET
-807 FEVNEGNYNKPS
+807 FEVNEGSYNSPS

-834 TDKDYTTSF
+834 TEKDYTTSF

-852 SDGGVTALQEATTG
+852 ADGGVTVLQEATTG

-968 RSLAILLMNTSCYEG
+968 RSLTILLMNTSTYEG

-1032 AFIQTCSCDCCDH
+1032 AFIQTCNCNCCDH
-1045 PSGDNDTN
+1045 PSGDNDTK

-1070 SSDNKMVPWSHLIY
+1070 SSDNKLVPWSHLIY
-1084 NPDYSDYVDIFEGGY
+1084 NPDYSDYVDIYEGGY

>member
-1 MRMIKT
+1 MKT
-7 NNMNINKLLFS
+7 NKLLLS
-18 SVAMTALLTGCLSE
+18 SAVMTALLTGCLQE
-32 PDFEPVSVEGGI
+32 PDFEPVTADGALA
-44 EIQLE
+44 IQLE

-78 DGNQTAGTLLAEGN
+78 DANQTPGTLLVEGN

-131 AEPNNV
+131 AEPDAV

-142 EVQKDQSSAET
+142 EVQKDQSTARS

-165 LWGKAENVTP
+165 LWAKAENVAP
-175 TEAKFKVKLAH
+175 TEAKIKVQLQH
-186 KMAGVEVILQQGDGF
+186 KMAGAEVVLQQGDGF
-201 GEGEYE
+201 AEGEFE
-207 NVEKYVLATGTT
+207 SVERYILATGTT
-219 RKAAINMATG
+219 RKASINLSTG
-229 SVTPIGGAQS
+229 GVTPVGGAQA

-246 QVDGSFRA
+246 QVGGSFRA
-254 IVVPQTVLAETQL
+254 IVVPQTVAAQTPL

-274 VAYTFKKDSDFT
+274 VPYIFKKETDFT
-286 YEAGKV
+286 YEAGKI

-297 RVSRKVP
+297 KVNRKVP
-304 SGEYELE
+304 SGEFELE
-311 LADVSISPWKEDIN
+311 LADVSILPWKEDIN

-348 IKAAN
+348 IKAAK

-368 TDKDFYFMRDSMAIL
+368 TDKDFWFMRDSMAIL

-388 KEVRVKDARISRIGY
+388 KEAKVKDAYCVHY
-403 DENMNWV
+403 DSGGNNV
-410 GVGYELRADD
+410 NKDD
-420 VIPGDAFVGK
+420 VIPLGAFRDK
-430 KTLVYLA
+430 KSLIFFV
-437 FPETIVSISTYAFY
+437 FPENITDISARAFWG
-451 NSNLS
+451 SNLS
-456 GALVLPDDVVSIG
+456 STLNIPESVVTIGEYAFEGTRIVNVSFGNQLESIMSHAFQNCSLLSSELHLPTSLKSIG
-469 YNAFSY
+469 AYAFQNCN
-475 TTIGSITFNSRLER
+475 F
-489 IQESAFSGCGSL
+489 
-501 SGELHFPQSLKR
+501 
-513 IESRAFSGCGLSGKL
+513 SGKL
-528 ILPDNLEY
+528 ILPDNIEFIGMY
-536 LGELAFCNAGT
+536 AFNSAGS
-547 FVGDLWI
+547 FSGDLI
-554 PEKIT
+554 MPELVKQLDT
-559 RLYGRTFEKCE
+559 YTFNYSSFSGK
-570 FQGMLHL
+570 LLL
-577 NNVTKY
+577 NNVVQLGSGCFGSCKFSGELIIPEDVIEIPSSCFTSCCFTSIKFPSSLRIISSGSFY
-583 GARDFMGCGF
+583 GVGLLGN
-593 KSELVIPEGTIDIP
+593 LNIPEGV
-607 TQCFKGNYITSIV
+607 TSI
-620 FPNTLRKI
+620 
-628 GESAFAYLFHGA
+628 GASAFSSQSQ
-640 LLGTIEF
+640 IS
-647 PEGLVSIGTD
+647 SIS
-657 AFYGHKNILEIRLPS
+657 LPS
-672 TLQTIGQSAF
+672 TLQTIGSSAF
-682 EDCYGLT
+682 DGCFGLSN
-689 KITSSAIEPPTV
+689 ITCSAIEPPTV

-706 NGVAKDNFTVEVPA
+706 DGVAKDNFTVEVPS

-741 YDFSMSRERMR
+741 YDFSVSRERMR

-762 ILRAPANFDWS
+762 TLRAPANFEWA

-800 MQRTSET
+800 MPRTSET
-807 FEVNEGNYNKPS
+807 FEVNEGSYNYPS

-834 TDKDYTTSF
+834 TAKDYTTSF

-852 SDGGVTALQEATTG
+852 IDGGVIALQEASTG

-902 EPYNTYK
+902 EPYNSYK

-917 TCQSDDSGIGTVN
+917 ICQSDDSGIGTVN
-930 TVIDTKFGSYFTQN
+930 TVIDTKFGSNFTQN

-968 RSLAILLMNTSCYEG
+968 RSLTILLMNTSCYEG
-983 VTMMYGD
+983 VTMIYDD

-1032 AFIQTCSCDCCDH
+1032 AFIQTCDCGCCDH
-1045 PSGDNDTN
+1045 PSGDNDTK
-1053 STYGSM
+1053 SIYGRM

-1070 SSDNKMVPWSHLIY
+1070 SSDNKLVPWSHLIY
-1084 NPDYSDYVDIFEGGY
+1084 NPDYSDYVDIYEGGY

-1142 LEEFYSRDSD
+1142 LEEFYARDSD
-1152 AFGSTKAAPSVFDRT
+1152 VFGSTKAAPAAFDRT

>member
-1 MRMIKT
+1 MK
-7 NNMNINKLLFS
+7 INKLLLS
-18 SVAMTALLTGCLSE
+18 GAAMAALLTGCLQE
-32 PDFEPVSVEGGI
+32 PDFEPVTADGALA
-44 EIQLE
+44 IQLE
-49 GSILQEATKVNAAG
+49 GSILQESTKVNAAG

-78 DGNQTAGTLLAEGN
+78 DANQTPGTLLVEGN

-131 AEPNNV
+131 AEPDAV

-142 EVQKDQSSAET
+142 EVQKDQSTARS

-165 LWGKAENVTP
+165 LWAKAENVAP
-175 TEAKFKVKLAH
+175 TEAKIKVQLQH
-186 KMAGVEVILQQGDGF
+186 KMAGAEVILQQGEGF
-201 GEGEYE
+201 AEGEFE
-207 NVEKYVLATGTT
+207 NLERYVLATGTT
-219 RKAAINMATG
+219 RKASINLSTG
-229 SVTPIGGAQS
+229 SVTPVGGAQA

-246 QVDGSFRA
+246 QVGGSFRA
-254 IVVPQTVLAETQL
+254 IVVPQTVAAETSL

-274 VAYTFKKDSDFT
+274 VPYSFKKDAEFT

-297 RVSRKVP
+297 KVNRKVP

-311 LADVSISPWKEDIN
+311 LADVRISPWKEDIN

-348 IKAAN
+348 IKAAK
-353 KNPDKIRNLKVTGQI
+353 KNPDKIRNLKVTGEI
-368 TDKDFYFMRDSMAIL
+368 TDKDFWFMRDSMAIL

-388 KEVRVKDARISRIGY
+388 KEVRVKDVAKTDSSP
-403 DENMNWV
+403 V
-410 GVGYELRADD
+410 VKKDD
-420 VIPGDAFVGK
+420 IIPIKAFYNK
-430 KTLVYLA
+430 STLVYFS
-437 FPETIVSISTYAFY
+437 FPETVVEIAPSAFGGT
-451 NSNLS
+451 NLS
-456 GALVLPDDVVSIG
+456 GALIIPDDVI
-469 YNAFSY
+469 
-475 TTIGSITFNSRLER
+475 TIGGSSFSNTNIGSVVFNTKLER
-489 IQESAFSGCGSL
+489 
-501 SGELHFPQSLKR
+501 
-513 IESRAFSGCGLSGKL
+513 
-528 ILPDNLEY
+528 
-536 LGELAFCNAGT
+536 
-547 FVGDLWI
+547 
-554 PEKIT
+554 
-559 RLYGRTFEKCE
+559 
-570 FQGMLHL
+570 
-577 NNVTKY
+577 
-583 GARDFMGCGF
+583 
-593 KSELVIPEGTIDIP
+593 
-607 TQCFKGNYITSIV
+607 
-620 FPNTLRKI
+620 I
-628 GESAFAYLFHGA
+628 GESAFYGCASLSCELNLPESLVSIGYWAFHSCNLSGRLILPEGLEYIGEGA
-640 LLGTIEF
+640 FYSAGSFVGDLVIPEKIKILYYDTFRFTEFSGSLILNNVAELKDYCFYCSEFSGELIIPEGIIEIPSACF
-647 PEGLVSIGTD
+647 SECYFSSVQFPSSLRKINNNAFSMINKDGDISGKLVLPEGLVALD
-657 AFYGHKNILEIRLPS
+657 ERAFYGQSQILSLVLPS
-672 TLQTIGQSAF
+672 SLQTIGKYVFAN
-682 EDCYGLT
+682 CYY
-689 KITSSAIEPPTV
+689 ISNIECSAIEPPTV
-701 QSGAF
+701 QTGAF
-706 NGVAKDNFTVEVPA
+706 DGVAKDNFTVEVPA

-728 ESGWSDFKRIAAH
+728 ETGWSDFKRIAAH
-741 YDFSMSRERMR
+741 YDFSVSRERMR
-752 ALNAAQSRTY
+752 ALNAEQSRTY
-762 ILRAPANFDWS
+762 TLRAPANFDWA

-786 SGTGKTDVTITVSE
+786 SGTGKADITITVSE
-800 MQRTSET
+800 MPRTSEK
-807 FEVNEGNYNKPS
+807 FEVNEGTYNSPS
-819 YKQYAGRAGEVVFKL
+819 YKKYAGRAGEVVFKL
-834 TDKDYTTSF
+834 AEKDYTTSF

-852 SDGGVTALQEATTG
+852 ADGGVTVLQEATTG

-887 FLTNAQKGC
+887 FLTNAQKGY

-902 EPYNTYK
+902 EPYNSYK

-968 RSLAILLMNTSCYEG
+968 KSLTILLMNTSCYEG

-1032 AFIQTCSCDCCDH
+1032 AFIQTCNCKDDCDH
-1045 PSGDNDTN
+1045 PSGDNDIK
-1053 STYGSM
+1053 STYGRM

-1070 SSDNKMVPWSHLIY
+1070 SSDNKLVPWSHLIY
-1084 NPDYSDYVDIFEGGY
+1084 NPDYSDYVDIYEGGY

-1131 RIKYCAGEEFT
+1131 RIKYCAGEDFT
-1142 LEEFYSRDSD
+1142 LEEFYARDSD
-1152 AFGSTKAAPSVFDRT
+1152 VFGSTKAAPAAFDRT

>member
-1 MRMIKT
+1 MKT
-7 NNMNINKLLFS
+7 NKLLLS
-18 SVAMTALLTGCLSE
+18 SAVITALLTGCLQE
-32 PDFEPVSVEGGI
+32 PDFEPVTADGALA
-44 EIQLE
+44 IQLE

-78 DGNQTAGTLLAEGN
+78 DANQTPGTLLVEGN

-131 AEPNNV
+131 AEPDAV

-142 EVQKDQSSAET
+142 EVQKDQSTARS

-165 LWGKAENVTP
+165 LWAKAENVAP
-175 TEAKFKVKLAH
+175 TEAKIKVQLQH
-186 KMAGVEVILQQGDGF
+186 KMAGAEVVLQQGDGF
-201 GEGEYE
+201 AEGEFE
-207 NVEKYVLATGTT
+207 SVERYILATGTT
-219 RKAAINMATG
+219 RKASINLSTG
-229 SVTPIGGAQS
+229 GVTPVGGAQA

-246 QVDGSFRA
+246 QVGGSFRA
-254 IVVPQTVLAETQL
+254 IVVPQTVAAQTPL
-267 FSITLGG
+267 FSITLAG
-274 VAYTFKKDSDFT
+274 VPYIFKKETDFT
-286 YEAGKV
+286 YEAGKI

-297 RVSRKVP
+297 KVNRKVP
-304 SGEYELE
+304 SGEFELE

-348 IKAAN
+348 IKAAK

-368 TDKDFYFMRDSMAIL
+368 TGKDFYFMRDSMAIL

-388 KEVRVKDARISRIGY
+388 KEAKVKNALFTTSYLGNQGCSY
-403 DENMNWV
+403 C
-410 GVGYELRADD
+410 DD
-420 VIPGDAFVGK
+420 VIPYNAFYN
-430 KTLVYLA
+430 KTSLVYFA
-437 FPETIVSISTYAFY
+437 FPERITDIGAQAFL
-451 NSNLS
+451 NTNLS
-456 GALVLPDDVVSIG
+456 GSLILPDDVTKIGDYAFASTNIGSVSFGNKLEKLCDYAFNQCSSLSSELRLPDSLISIG
-469 YNAFSY
+469 EYVFKECN
-475 TTIGSITFNSRLER
+475 FN
-489 IQESAFSGCGSL
+489 
-501 SGELHFPQSLKR
+501 
-513 IESRAFSGCGLSGKL
+513 GKL
-528 ILPDNLEY
+528 RLPDNLQSIGNY
-536 LGELAFCNAGT
+536 AFFEAGQ
-547 FVGDLWI
+547 FSGDLVF
-554 PEKIT
+554 PDKVFKI
-559 RLYGRTFEKCE
+559 GNSAFWFATFT
-570 FQGMLHL
+570 GNLVL
-577 NNVTKY
+577 NNVVEIGSGCFY
-583 GARDFMGCGF
+583 GASFSG
-593 KSELVIPEGTIDIP
+593 ELQIPEGVIELPDI
-607 TQCFKGNYITSIV
+607 CFTRCNFSSIV
-620 FPNTLRKI
+620 FPSTLRKI
-628 GESAFAYLFHGA
+628 GSQAFSYIAFPGKILGA
-640 LLGTIEF
+640 VNF
-647 PEGLVSIGTD
+647 PEGLISIGED
-657 AFYGHKNILEIRLPS
+657 AFCNQQSITSLAFPS
-672 TLQTIGQSAF
+672 TLQTIGKNAF
-682 EDCYGLT
+682 VNCYGISN
-689 KITSSAIEPPTV
+689 ITCSAIEAPTV

-706 NGVAKDNFTVEVPA
+706 DGVAKDNFTVEVPA

-741 YDFSMSRERMR
+741 YDFSVSRERMR

-762 ILRAPANFDWS
+762 TLRAPANFEWS
-773 IESKPDW
+773 VESKPEW

-786 SGTGKTDVTITVSE
+786 SGTGKTDITITVSE
-800 MQRTSET
+800 MPRTSEK
-807 FEVNEGNYNKPS
+807 FEVNEGSYNSPS

-834 TDKDYTTSF
+834 TEKDYTTSF

-852 SDGGVTALQEATTG
+852 ADGGVITLQEATTG

-887 FLTNAQKGC
+887 FLTNAQKGY

-902 EPYNTYK
+902 EPYNSYK

-968 RSLAILLMNTSCYEG
+968 KSLTILLMNTSCYEG

-1032 AFIQTCSCDCCDH
+1032 AFIQTCNCNDGCDH
-1045 PSGDNDTN
+1045 PSGDNDTK
-1053 STYGSM
+1053 STYGRM

-1070 SSDNKMVPWSHLIY
+1070 SSDNKLVPWSHLIY
-1084 NPDYSDYVDIFEGGY
+1084 NPDYSDYVDIYEGGY

-1142 LEEFYSRDSD
+1142 LEEFYARDSD
-1152 AFGSTKAAPSVFDRT
+1152 VFGSTKAAPAAFDRT

>member
-78 DGNQTAGTLLAEGN
+78 DGNQTAGTLLTEGN

-104 AWQWTPVRPVYYK
+104 AWQWTPVHPVYYK

-131 AEPNNV
+131 AEPDNV

-175 TEAKFKVKLAH
+175 TEAKVKVKLAH

-274 VAYTFKKDSDFT
+274 VAYTFRKDSDFT

-348 IKAAN
+348 IKAAK

-368 TDKDFYFMRDSMAIL
+368 TTEDFYFMRDSMAIL

-388 KEVRVKDARISRIGY
+388 KEAKVRNAQYTSVNSDEY
-403 DENMNWV
+403 DKYVPSGQEPKK
-410 GVGYELRADD
+410 DD
-420 VIPGDAFVGK
+420 VIPYRAFYGK
-430 KTLVYLA
+430 KSLVYFA
-437 FPETIVSISTYAFY
+437 FPEIVTHIGPYAFDS
-451 NSNLS
+451 SNLS
-456 GALVLPDDVVSIG
+456 GALILPDDVVMIGKSAFAYTSIG
-469 YNAFSY
+469 SV
-475 TTIGSITFNSRLER
+475 TFGNQLER
-489 IQESAFSGCGSL
+489 IQSEAFSRCMSLSSELQLPNSLKTIGMSAFSVCSL
-501 SGELHFPQSLKR
+501 Q
-513 IESRAFSGCGLSGKL
+513 GKL
-528 ILPDNLEY
+528 ILPNSLESIGGY
-536 LGELAFCNAGT
+536 AFSDAGEFS
-547 FVGDLWI
+547 GDLII
-554 PEKIT
+554 PESIT
-559 RLYGRTFEKCE
+559 KLGQWTFMSAS
-570 FQGMLHL
+570 FTGSLVL
-577 NNVTKY
+577 NNVV
-583 GARDFMGCGF
+583 
-593 KSELVIPEGTIDIP
+593 ELAQSCFAYSSFSGELIIPEGMIEIP
-607 TQCFKGNYITSIV
+607 DDCFYRCKFSSVI
-620 FPNTLRKI
+620 FPSTLRKI
-628 GESAFAYLFHGA
+628 GANAFSEGN
-640 LLGTIEF
+640 LLGQIF
-647 PEGLVSIGTD
+647 IPEGVVSIGSK
-657 AFYGHKNILEIRLPS
+657 AFYQQFINSVSLPS
-672 TLQTIGQSAF
+672 TLQTIGTSAF
-682 EDCYGLT
+682 GNCYGISN
-689 KITSSAIEPPTV
+689 ITTSAIEPPTV

-706 NGVAKDNFTVEVPA
+706 DGVAKDNFTVEVPA

-728 ESGWSDFKRIAAH
+728 EPGWSDFKRITAH
-741 YDFSMSRERMR
+741 YDFSVSRDRMR
-752 ALNAAQSRTY
+752 ALNASQSRTY
-762 ILRAPANFDWS
+762 ILRAPANFDWA

-786 SGTGKTDVTITVSE
+786 SGTGKTDITITVSE
-800 MQRTSET
+800 MPRTSDT
-807 FEVNEGNYNKPS
+807 FEVNEGRYNSPS

-834 TDKDYTTSF
+834 TEKDYTTSF
-843 TVEQYDSDY
+843 IVEQYDSDY
-852 SDGGVTALQEATTG
+852 ADGGVTILQEASTG

-896 SSFFDL
+896 NSFFDL

-917 TCQSDDSGIGTVN
+917 TCQSDDSGIGTDN

-968 RSLAILLMNTSCYEG
+968 RSLAILLMNTSYYEG

-1032 AFIQTCSCDCCDH
+1032 AFIQTCNCRCCGH

-1053 STYGSM
+1053 STYGRM

-1070 SSDNKMVPWSHLIY
+1070 SSDNKLVPWSHLIY
-1084 NPDYSDYVDIFEGGY
+1084 NPYYSDYVDIFEGGY

>member
-1 MRMIKT
+1 MIKT

-18 SVAMTALLTGCLSE
+18 SAAMTAMLTGCLSE
-32 PDFEPVSVEGGI
+32 PDFEPVTVEGGI

-49 GSILQEATKVNAAG
+49 GSILQEATKVNADG

-78 DGNQTAGTLLAEGN
+78 DGNQAAGTLLTEGN

-131 AEPNNV
+131 AEPDNV

-175 TEAKFKVKLAH
+175 TEAKVKVKLAH

-274 VAYTFKKDSDFT
+274 VAYTFRKDSDFT

-348 IKAAN
+348 IKAAK

-388 KEVRVKDARISRIGY
+388 KEVRVKDAI
-403 DENMNWV
+403 
-410 GVGYELRADD
+410 
-420 VIPGDAFVGK
+420 IP
-430 KTLVYLA
+430 
-437 FPETIVSISTYAFY
+437 TYAFWNKSSLVY
-451 NSNLS
+451 FTFPENITYISASAFRGTNLS
-456 GALVLPDDVVSIG
+456 GALILPDYVEEIGQYAFESTNISSI
-469 YNAFSY
+469 S
-475 TTIGSITFNSRLER
+475 FNNKLER
-489 IQESAFSGCGSL
+489 LNYGAFNNCSSL
-501 SGELHFPQSLKR
+501 SSELRLPNSLKAIGDR
-513 IESRAFSGCGLSGKL
+513 VFFGCNFSGKL
-528 ILPDNLEY
+528 ILPDNLVY
-536 LGELAFCNAGT
+536 IGSYAFHQAGQ
-547 FVGDLWI
+547 FSGDLII

-559 RLYGRTFEKCE
+559 KLESSAFGYATFTGK
-570 FQGMLHL
+570 LVL
-577 NNVTKY
+577 NNCVSLESSC
-583 GARDFMGCGF
+583 FLNSGF
-593 KSELVIPEGTIDIP
+593 SGELIIPEGMIELP
-607 TQCFKGNYITSIV
+607 EKCFYECNFSSVV
-620 FPNTLRKI
+620 FPSTLRKI
-628 GESAFAYLFHGA
+628 GSNAFENYHGGYI
-640 LLGTIEF
+640 LGQITIPEGVVTIEEKAF
-647 PEGLVSIGTD
+647 SNQQHINSVS
-657 AFYGHKNILEIRLPS
+657 LPS
-672 TLQTIGQSAF
+672 TLQTIGKSAF
-682 EDCYGLT
+682 GNCFGIS
-689 KITSSAIEPPTV
+689 KFTSSAIEPPTV

-762 ILRAPANFDWS
+762 TLRAPANFDWS

-780 VSVSPE
+780 VNVSPE
-786 SGTGKTDVTITVSE
+786 SGTGKTDVTVTVSE
-800 MQRTSET
+800 MPRTSET

-819 YKQYAGRAGEVVFKL
+819 YKQYAGRAGVVVFKL
-834 TDKDYTTSF
+834 AEKDYTTSF

-852 SDGGVTALQEATTG
+852 ADGGVTILQEATTG

-1032 AFIQTCSCDCCDH
+1032 AFIQTCSCPCCEH
-1045 PSGDNDTN
+1045 PSGDNDTK
-1053 STYGSM
+1053 STYGRM

-1070 SSDNKMVPWSHLIY
+1070 SSDNKLVPWSHLIY

>member
-1 MRMIKT
+1 MIKT

-18 SVAMTALLTGCLSE
+18 SAAMTAMLTGCLSE
-32 PDFEPVSVEGGI
+32 PDFEPVTVEGGI

-49 GSILQEATKVNAAG
+49 GSILQEATKVNADG

-78 DGNQTAGTLLAEGN
+78 DGNQAAGTLLTEGN

-104 AWQWTPVRPVYYK
+104 AWQWTPVHPVYYK

-131 AEPNNV
+131 AEPDNV

-175 TEAKFKVKLAH
+175 TEAKVKVKLAH

-274 VAYTFKKDSDFT
+274 VAYTFRKDSDFT

-311 LADVSISPWKEDIN
+311 LSDVSISPWKEDIN

-336 VNVETPGTLGRL
+336 VNVETPGTLGSL
-348 IKAAN
+348 IKAAK

-388 KEVRVKDARISRIGY
+388 KEVRVRNARYTRDYQDESGNVVPSGQEPKKDDG
-403 DENMNWV
+403 
-410 GVGYELRADD
+410 
-420 VIPGDAFVGK
+420 IPLSAFNGK
-430 KTLVYLA
+430 KSLVYFA
-437 FPETIVSISTYAFY
+437 FPEIVTHIGPDAFRG
-451 NSNLS
+451 SNLS
-456 GALVLPDDVVSIG
+456 GALILPDDVVTIGEYAFYSTNIASVSFGNKLEILYSNAFKDCSSLSSELRLPNSLKSIG
-469 YNAFSY
+469 GYGFSDCN
-475 TTIGSITFNSRLER
+475 F
-489 IQESAFSGCGSL
+489 
-501 SGELHFPQSLKR
+501 
-513 IESRAFSGCGLSGKL
+513 SGKL
-528 ILPDNLEY
+528 ILPDHLESIGQY
-536 LGELAFCNAGT
+536 AFSDAGQ
-547 FVGDLWI
+547 FSGDLII
-554 PEKIT
+554 PEKVTVIGSQAFQYT
-559 RLYGRTFEKCE
+559 TFT
-570 FQGMLHL
+570 GNLVL
-577 NNVTKY
+577 NNCVSL
-583 GARDFMGCGF
+583 GSSCFDSSGF
-593 KSELVIPEGTIDIP
+593 SGELIIPEGMIELPDF
-607 TQCFKGNYITSIV
+607 CFRNCKFSSVI
-620 FPNTLRKI
+620 FPSTLRSFGWHAFSNGNLLGQLYIPEGVVSI
-628 GESAFAYLFHGA
+628 GEDAFAYQPF
-640 LLGTIEF
+640 INS
-647 PEGLVSIGTD
+647 VS
-657 AFYGHKNILEIRLPS
+657 LPS
-672 TLQTIGQSAF
+672 TLQTIGKSAF
-682 EDCYGLT
+682 GNCFGIS
-689 KITSSAIEPPTV
+689 KFTSSAIEPPTV
-701 QSGAF
+701 QANAF
-706 NGVAKDNFTVEVPA
+706 AGVAKDNFTVEVPA

-762 ILRAPANFDWS
+762 TLRAPANFDWS

-786 SGTGKTDVTITVSE
+786 SGTGKTDVTVTVSE
-800 MQRTSET
+800 MPRTSET
-807 FEVNEGNYNKPS
+807 FEVNEGTYNSPS

-1014 EAGGHGFGKLG
+1014 EAGGHGFGKQG

-1045 PSGDNDTN
+1045 PSGDNDTK

-1070 SSDNKMVPWSHLIY
+1070 SSDNKLVPWSHLIY

-1152 AFGSTKAAPSVFDRT
+1152 AFGSTKAAPAVFDRT

>member
-1 MRMIKT
+1 
-7 NNMNINKLLFS
+7 MNINKLLFS
-18 SVAMTALLTGCLSE
+18 SAAMTAMLTGCLSE
-32 PDFEPVSVEGGI
+32 PDFEPVTVEGGI

-49 GSILQEATKVNAAG
+49 GSILQEATKVNAYG

-78 DGNQTAGTLLAEGN
+78 DGNQAAGTLLTEGN

-104 AWQWTPVRPVYYK
+104 AWQWTPVHPVYYK

-131 AEPNNV
+131 AEPDAV

-142 EVQKDQSSAET
+142 EVQKDQSTARS

-175 TEAKFKVKLAH
+175 TEAKVKVKLAH

-254 IVVPQTVLAETQL
+254 IVVPQTVLAETHL

-274 VAYTFKKDSDFT
+274 VAYTFRKDSDFT

-348 IKAAN
+348 IKAAK

-368 TDKDFYFMRDSMAIL
+368 TDKDFWFMRDSMAIL

-388 KEVRVKDARISRIGY
+388 KEVRVKDADCSSSRVHSISR
-403 DENMNWV
+403 D
-410 GVGYELRADD
+410 DD
-420 VIPGDAFVGK
+420 VIPYRAFTNK
-430 KTLVYLA
+430 SSLVYFA
-437 FPETIVSISTYAFY
+437 FPETITIIAADAF
-451 NSNLS
+451 SGTNLS
-456 GALVLPDDVVSIG
+456 GALILPDDVKLIG
-469 YNAFSY
+469 EYAFSS
-475 TTIGSITFNSRLER
+475 TNIGSVSFGNKLEKLNNF
-489 IQESAFSGCGSL
+489 AFSQCLSL
-501 SGELHFPQSLKR
+501 SSELRLPNSLK
-513 IESRAFSGCGLSGKL
+513 IIGNSVFKKCNFSGKL
-528 ILPDNLEY
+528 ILPDHLESI
-536 LGELAFCNAGT
+536 GEDAFNEAGH
-547 FVGDLWI
+547 FSGDLII
-554 PEKIT
+554 PEKVTQIKMFSFFSA
-559 RLYGRTFEKCE
+559 TFT
-570 FQGMLHL
+570 GNLVL
-577 NNVTKY
+577 NNCAKLENY
-583 GARDFMGCGF
+583 CFGGSGF
-593 KSELVIPEGTIDIP
+593 SGELIIPEGMIELP
-607 TQCFKGNYITSIV
+607 ENCFYGCNFSSVV
-620 FPNTLRKI
+620 FPSTLRKI
-628 GESAFAYLFHGA
+628 GSQAF
-640 LLGTIEF
+640 LGYPGGHFLGQITIPEGVVTIE
-647 PEGLVSIGTD
+647 EK
-657 AFYGHKNILEIRLPS
+657 AFYNHPDINSLSLPS
-672 TLQTIGQSAF
+672 TLQTIGSNAF
-682 EDCYGLT
+682 QRCFGISN
-689 KITSSAIEPPTV
+689 ITCSAIEPPTV

-706 NGVAKDNFTVEVPA
+706 DGVAKDNFTVEVPA

-741 YDFSMSRERMR
+741 YDFSVSRERMR

-762 ILRAPANFDWS
+762 TLRAPANFDWT

-786 SGTGKTDVTITVSE
+786 SGTGKADITITVSE
-800 MQRTSET
+800 MPRTSEK
-807 FEVNEGNYNKPS
+807 FEVDEGSYNSPS

-834 TDKDYTTSF
+834 TEKDYTTSF

-852 SDGGVTALQEATTG
+852 ADGGVTVLQEATTG

-968 RSLAILLMNTSCYEG
+968 RSLTILLMNTSTYEG

-1032 AFIQTCSCDCCDH
+1032 AFIQTCNCNCCDH
-1045 PSGDNDTN
+1045 PSGDNDTK

-1070 SSDNKMVPWSHLIY
+1070 SSDNKLVPWSHLIY

>member
-1 MRMIKT
+1 
-7 NNMNINKLLFS
+7 MNINKLLFS
-18 SVAMTALLTGCLSE
+18 SAAMTAMLTGCLSE
-32 PDFEPVSVEGGI
+32 PDFEPVTVEGGI

-49 GSILQEATKVNAAG
+49 GSILQEATKVNADG

-78 DGNQTAGTLLAEGN
+78 DGNQTAGTLLTEGN

-117 DVNTNVDLYVFYPH
+117 DANTNVDLYVFYPH
-131 AEPNNV
+131 AEPDDVN
-137 DAWNF
+137 AWNF

-175 TEAKFKVKLAH
+175 TEAKVKVKLAH
-186 KMAGVEVILQQGDGF
+186 KMAGAEVILQEGDGF

-207 NVEKYVLATGTT
+207 SLEKYVLATGTT
-219 RKAAINMATG
+219 RKAAINMSTG

-254 IVVPQTVLAETQL
+254 IVVPQTVGAGTQL

-286 YEAGKV
+286 YESGKV

-297 RVSRKVP
+297 KVSRKVP

-348 IKAAN
+348 IKAAK

-368 TDKDFYFMRDSMAIL
+368 TDTDFYFMRDSMAIL

-388 KEVRVKDARISRIGY
+388 KEAKVK
-403 DENMNWV
+403 
-410 GVGYELRADD
+410 DD
-420 VIPGDAFVGK
+420 VIPSNAFKGK
-430 KTLVYLA
+430 STLVYFS
-437 FPETIVSISTYAFY
+437 FPEKVVNIASYSFSGTM
-451 NSNLS
+451 LS
-456 GALVLPDDVVSIG
+456 GALVIPDDVVTIGDNSFSNTLISSVSFGNKLKSIG
-469 YNAFSY
+469 NNAFSQC
-475 TTIGSITFNSRLER
+475 TS
-489 IQESAFSGCGSL
+489 
-501 SGELHFPQSLKR
+501 
-513 IESRAFSGCGLSGKL
+513 LSGKL
-528 ILPDNLEY
+528 IFPESLESIGSRSFSNCSFSGRLVLPNALTY
-536 LGELAFCNAGT
+536 IGVSAFQDAGSFT
-547 FVGDLWI
+547 GDLII
-554 PEKIT
+554 PEKIKT
-559 RLYGRTFEKCE
+559 LLSSTFFCSS
-570 FQGMLHL
+570 FSGSLFL
-577 NNVTKY
+577 NNVTEIGQSCFY
-583 GARDFMGCGF
+583 RSGF
-593 KSELVIPEGTIDIP
+593 SGELIIPEDIITIP
-607 TQCFKGNYITSIV
+607 QSCFFCCTFNSVHFPSTLKKIEAGAFYIDGGLKCSM
-620 FPNTLRKI
+620 
-628 GESAFAYLFHGA
+628 ESLV
-640 LLGTIEF
+640 L
-647 PEGLVSIGTD
+647 PEGLLSIGSK
-657 AFYGHKNILEIRLPS
+657 AFCAQNAIISLSLPS
-672 TLQTIGQSAF
+672 TLQYIGSLSF
-682 EDCYGLT
+682 CSCNYISR
-689 KITSSAIEPPTV
+689 ITVSAIEPPAV

-706 NGVAKDNFTVEVPA
+706 DGVAKDNFTVEVPA
-720 QSVKRYQA
+720 QSLQRYQTEA
-728 ESGWSDFKRIAAH
+728 GWSDFKRIAAH
-741 YDFSMSRERMR
+741 YDFSVSRMRMR
-752 ALNAAQSRTY
+752 ALNAEQSRTY
-762 ILRAPANFDWS
+762 TLRAPANFDWAV
-773 IESKPDW
+773 ESKPDW

-786 SGTGKTDVTITVSE
+786 SGTGKTDITITVSE
-800 MQRTSET
+800 MPRTSDT
-807 FEVNEGNYNKPS
+807 FEVNEGTYNSPS

-834 TDKDYTTSF
+834 TDKDYTTTF

-852 SDGGVTALQEATTG
+852 ADGGVTVLQEASTG

-887 FLTNAQKGC
+887 FITNAQKGY

-909 EYFNVYAV
+909 DYFNVYAV

-944 RILPPAAGPCFE
+944 RILPPAAEPCFK

-961 NPSMDLT
+961 KPSMDLT
-968 RSLAILLMNTSCYEG
+968 RSLTILLMNTSTYEG

-990 GSAIACCPVSTN
+990 GSAIACCPVSTE

-1025 DEYIYHN
+1025 DEYIYHD
-1032 AFIQTCSCDCCDH
+1032 AFIQTCECMDGCEH
-1045 PSGDNDTN
+1045 PSGENDTK

-1059 KSKGWFKNLSM
+1059 KSRGWFKNLSM
-1070 SSDNKMVPWSHLIY
+1070 TSDNKQVPWSHLVY
-1084 NPDYSDYVDIFEGGY
+1084 NPDYSSYVDIYEGGY

-1131 RIKYCAGEEFT
+1131 RIKYCAGEEFS
-1142 LEEFYSRDSD
+1142 LEEFYAKDSK
-1152 AFGSTKAAPSVFDRT
+1152 AVGSTKAGPVIFDRT

-1190 EVK
+1190 DVK

>member
-1 MRMIKT
+1 MIKI

-18 SVAMTALLTGCLSE
+18 SAAMTALLTGCLSE
-32 PDFEPVSVEGGI
+32 PDFEPVTVEGGI

-49 GSILQEATKVNAAG
+49 GSILQEATKVNADG

-78 DGNQTAGTLLAEGN
+78 DGNQTAGTLLTEGN

-104 AWQWTPVRPVYYK
+104 AWQWTPVHPVYYK

-131 AEPNNV
+131 AEPDNV

-175 TEAKFKVKLAH
+175 TEAKVKVKLAH

-219 RKAAINMATG
+219 RKASINMATG

-274 VAYTFKKDSDFT
+274 VAYTFKKDRDFT

-348 IKAAN
+348 IKAAK

-388 KEVRVKDARISRIGY
+388 KEVKIKNALFTTSYAGSEGSY
-403 DENMNWV
+403 C
-410 GVGYELRADD
+410 DD
-420 VIPGDAFVGK
+420 VIPYNAFYN
-430 KTLVYLA
+430 KTSLVYFA
-437 FPETIVSISTYAFY
+437 FPETITDIGAQAFY
-451 NSNLS
+451 FSNLS
-456 GALVLPDDVVSIG
+456 GALILPDDVVTIGERAFHSTSIG
-469 YNAFSY
+469 SV
-475 TTIGSITFNSRLER
+475 TFNARLE
-489 IQESAFSGCGSL
+489 QLCDESFYECNSL
-501 SGELHFPQSLKR
+501 SCELHLPESLKYIGTR
-513 IESRAFSGCGLSGKL
+513 SFSNCNFSGKL
-528 ILPDNLEY
+528 SLPKNLEY
-536 LGELAFCNAGT
+536 IGPTAFCKAGN
-547 FVGDLWI
+547 FVGDLSI
-554 PEKIT
+554 PEKIVS
-559 RLYGRTFEKCE
+559 LSSEIFEDCTFSGSL
-570 FQGMLHL
+570 FL
-577 NNVTKY
+577 NNVVRV
-583 GARDFMGCGF
+583 APDVFMGCRFSG
-593 KSELVIPEGTIDIP
+593 ELVIPEGVIQIP
-607 TQCFKGNYITSIV
+607 NRCFMRNNFTSIK
-620 FPNTLRKI
+620 FPTSLRKI
-628 GESAFAYLFHGA
+628 GEWAFYNDKNGCIM
-640 LLGTIEF
+640 GEIEF
-647 PEGLVSIGTD
+647 PEGMVSIGEK
-657 AFYGHKNILEIRLPS
+657 AFNGNPHISKLSFPS
-672 TLQTIGQSAF
+672 TFQTIGVSAF
-682 EDCYGLT
+682 LYCYGISN
-689 KITSSAIEPPTV
+689 ITCSAIEPPTV

-706 NGVAKDNFTVEVPA
+706 DGVAKDNFTVEVPA

-762 ILRAPANFDWS
+762 TLRAPANFDWS

-786 SGTGKTDVTITVSE
+786 SGTGKTDVTVTVSE
-800 MQRTSET
+800 MPRTSET
-807 FEVNEGNYNKPS
+807 FEVNEGSYNSPS

-834 TDKDYTTSF
+834 TEKDYTTSF

-878 DAKDIAKGT
+878 DAKDIANGT
-887 FLTNAQKGC
+887 FLTNAQNGR

-909 EYFNVYAV
+909 EYFNVFAV
-917 TCQSDDSGIGTVN
+917 TCQSDGSGIGTVN

-1032 AFIQTCSCDCCDH
+1032 AFIQTCSCLCCEH
-1045 PSGDNDTN
+1045 PSGDNDTK

-1070 SSDNKMVPWSHLIY
+1070 SSDNKLVPWSHLIY
-1084 NPDYSDYVDIFEGGY
+1084 NPDYSDYVDIYEGGY

>member
-1 MRMIKT
+1 MIKT

-18 SVAMTALLTGCLSE
+18 SAAMTAMLTGCLSE
-32 PDFEPVSVEGGI
+32 PDFEPVTVEGGI

-49 GSILQEATKVNAAG
+49 GSILQEATKVNADG

-78 DGNQTAGTLLAEGN
+78 DGNQAAGTLLTEGN

-104 AWQWTPVRPVYYK
+104 AWQWTPVHPVYYK

-131 AEPNNV
+131 AEPDNA

-175 TEAKFKVKLAH
+175 TEAKVKVKLAH

-274 VAYTFKKDSDFT
+274 VAYTFRKDSDFT

-348 IKAAN
+348 IKAAK

-368 TDKDFYFMRDSMAIL
+368 TDKDFWFMRDSMAIL

-388 KEVRVKDARISRIGY
+388 KEVRVKDADCSSSRVHSISR
-403 DENMNWV
+403 D
-410 GVGYELRADD
+410 DD
-420 VIPGDAFVGK
+420 VIPYRAFTNK
-430 KTLVYLA
+430 SSLVYFA
-437 FPETIVSISTYAFY
+437 FPETITIIAADAF
-451 NSNLS
+451 SGTNLS
-456 GALVLPDDVVSIG
+456 GALILPDDVKLIG
-469 YNAFSY
+469 EYAFSS
-475 TTIGSITFNSRLER
+475 TNIGSVSFGNKLEKLNNF
-489 IQESAFSGCGSL
+489 AFSQCLSL
-501 SGELHFPQSLKR
+501 SSELRLPNSLK
-513 IESRAFSGCGLSGKL
+513 IIGNSVFKKCNFSGKL
-528 ILPDNLEY
+528 ILPDHLESI
-536 LGELAFCNAGT
+536 GEDAFNEAGH
-547 FVGDLWI
+547 FSGDLII
-554 PEKIT
+554 PEKVTQIK
-559 RLYGRTFEKCE
+559 RFSFFSATFT
-570 FQGMLHL
+570 GNLVL
-577 NNVTKY
+577 NNCAKLESY
-583 GARDFMGCGF
+583 CFGDSGF
-593 KSELVIPEGTIDIP
+593 AGELIIPEGMIELP
-607 TQCFKGNYITSIV
+607 ENCFYGCNFSSVV
-620 FPNTLRKI
+620 FPSTLRKI
-628 GESAFAYLFHGA
+628 GSQAFWGYPGGHF
-640 LLGTIEF
+640 LGQITIPEGVVTIE
-647 PEGLVSIGTD
+647 EK
-657 AFYGHKNILEIRLPS
+657 AFYNHPDINSLSLPS
-672 TLQTIGQSAF
+672 TLQTIGSNAF
-682 EDCYGLT
+682 QRCFGISN
-689 KITSSAIEPPTV
+689 ITCSAIEPPTV

-706 NGVAKDNFTVEVPA
+706 DGVAKDNFTVEVPA

-741 YDFSMSRERMR
+741 YDFSVSRERMR

-762 ILRAPANFDWS
+762 TLRAPANFDWT

-786 SGTGKTDVTITVSE
+786 SGTGKADITITVSE
-800 MQRTSET
+800 MPRTSEK
-807 FEVNEGNYNKPS
+807 FEVNEGSYNSPS

-834 TDKDYTTSF
+834 TEKDYTTSF

-852 SDGGVTALQEATTG
+852 ADGGVTVLQEATTG

-887 FLTNAQKGC
+887 FLTNAQKGY

-902 EPYNTYK
+902 EPYNSYK

-968 RSLAILLMNTSCYEG
+968 RSLTILLMNTSTYEG

-990 GSAIACCPVSTN
+990 GSAITCCPVSTN

-1045 PSGDNDTN
+1045 PSGDNDTQ
-1053 STYGSM
+1053 STYGRM

-1070 SSDNKMVPWSHLIY
+1070 SSDNKLVPWSHLIY
-1084 NPDYSDYVDIFEGGY
+1084 NPDYSDYVDIYEGGY

>member
-1 MRMIKT
+1 MKT
-7 NNMNINKLLFS
+7 NKLLLS
-18 SVAMTALLTGCLSE
+18 SAVMTALLTGCLQE
-32 PDFEPVSVEGGI
+32 PDFEPVTADGALA
-44 EIQLE
+44 IQLE

-78 DGNQTAGTLLAEGN
+78 DANQTPGTLLVEGN

-131 AEPNNV
+131 AEPGAV

-142 EVQKDQSSAET
+142 EVQKDQSTARS

-165 LWGKAENVTP
+165 LWAKAENVAP
-175 TEAKFKVKLAH
+175 TEAKIKVQLQH
-186 KMAGVEVILQQGDGF
+186 KMAGAEVVLQQGDGF
-201 GEGEYE
+201 AEGEFE
-207 NVEKYVLATGTT
+207 SVERYILATGTT
-219 RKAAINMATG
+219 RKASINLSTG
-229 SVTPIGGAQS
+229 GVTPVGGAQA

-246 QVDGSFRA
+246 QVGGSFRA
-254 IVVPQTVLAETQL
+254 IVVPQTVAAQTPL

-274 VAYTFKKDSDFT
+274 VPYIFKKETDFT
-286 YEAGKV
+286 YEAGKI

-297 RVSRKVP
+297 KVNRKVP
-304 SGEYELE
+304 SGEFELE
-311 LADVSISPWKEDIN
+311 LADVSISSWKEDIN

-348 IKAAN
+348 IKAAK

-368 TDKDFYFMRDSMAIL
+368 NGKDFHFMRDSMAIL

-388 KEVRVKDARISRIGY
+388 KEAKVKKAFFTTSYLGSEGSY
-403 DENMNWV
+403 C
-410 GVGYELRADD
+410 DD
-420 VIPGDAFVGK
+420 VIPYNAFYN
-430 KTLVYLA
+430 KTSLVYFA
-437 FPETIVSISTYAFY
+437 FPETITDIGAQAFR
-451 NSNLS
+451 NTNLS
-456 GALVLPDDVVSIG
+456 GSLILPDDVTKIGDYAFASTNIGSVSFGNKLEIL
-469 YNAFSY
+469 YDYAFSHA
-475 TTIGSITFNSRLER
+475 S
-489 IQESAFSGCGSL
+489 SL
-501 SGELHFPQSLKR
+501 SCEIHFPSTLKR
-513 IESRAFSGCGLSGKL
+513 IGQSAFYYCSLLGKL
-528 ILPDNLEY
+528 SLPEDLEY
-536 LGELAFCNAGT
+536 IGRNAFYHSGRFT
-547 FVGDLWI
+547 GDLVI
-554 PEKIT
+554 PEKIKI
-559 RLYGRTFEKCE
+559 LYEHTFECAP
-570 FQGMLHL
+570 FTGTLVL
-577 NNVTKY
+577 NNVQEFGEDCFNNY
-583 GARDFMGCGF
+583 PAQMSYSG
-593 KSELVIPEGTIDIP
+593 ELVIPEGVIEIP
-607 TQCFKGNYITSIV
+607 TRCFELCGFSSVI
-620 FPNTLRKI
+620 FPSTLRKI
-628 GESAFAYLFHGA
+628 GSSCFYQPGLAPSGGKLNGQ
-640 LLGTIEF
+640 IVF

-657 AFYGHKNILEIRLPS
+657 AFGNNPDINSIVLPNTFQTLGSNAFKN
-672 TLQTIGQSAF
+672 
-682 EDCYGLT
+682 CYGISN
-689 KITSSAIEPPTV
+689 ITCSAIEPPTV

-706 NGVAKDNFTVEVPA
+706 DGVAKDNFTVEVPA

-741 YDFSMSRERMR
+741 YDFSVSRERMR

-762 ILRAPANFDWS
+762 TLRAPANFEWAV
-773 IESKPDW
+773 ESKPEW

-800 MQRTSET
+800 MPRTIET

-834 TDKDYTTSF
+834 TEKDYTTSF

-852 SDGGVTALQEATTG
+852 ADGGVIALQEATTG

-878 DAKDIAKGT
+878 DAKDIAKCT
-887 FLTNAQKGC
+887 FLTNAQKGY

-968 RSLAILLMNTSCYEG
+968 RSLTILLMNTSCYEG
-983 VTMMYGD
+983 VTMMYDD

-1032 AFIQTCSCDCCDH
+1032 AFIQTCNCKDDCDH
-1045 PSGDNDTN
+1045 PSGDNDTK
-1053 STYGSM
+1053 STYGRM

-1070 SSDNKMVPWSHLIY
+1070 SSDNKLVPWSHLIY
-1084 NPDYSDYVDIFEGGY
+1084 NPDYSDYVDIYEGGY

-1142 LEEFYSRDSD
+1142 LEEFYARDSD
-1152 AFGSTKAAPSVFDRT
+1152 VFGSTKAAPAAFDRT

>member
-18 SVAMTALLTGCLSE
+18 SAAMTAMLTGCLSE
-32 PDFEPVSVEGGI
+32 PDFEPVTVEGGI

-78 DGNQTAGTLLAEGN
+78 DGNQIAGTLLPEGN

-104 AWQWTPVRPVYYK
+104 AWQWTPVHPVYYK

-131 AEPNNV
+131 AEPDNV

-142 EVQKDQSSAET
+142 EVQKDQSSAEI

-175 TEAKFKVKLAH
+175 TEAKVKVKLAH

-274 VAYTFKKDSDFT
+274 MAYTFKKDSDFT

-297 RVSRKVP
+297 RVSRKVT

-336 VNVETPGTLGRL
+336 VNVETPGTLGSL
-348 IKAAN
+348 IKAAK

-368 TDKDFYFMRDSMAIL
+368 TTEDFDFMRDSMAIL

-388 KEVRVKDARISRIGY
+388 KEAKVRNARYMGGDYR
-403 DENMNWV
+403 
-410 GVGYELRADD
+410 DD
-420 VIPGDAFVGK
+420 IIPYGAFSGK
-430 KTLVYLA
+430 KSLVYFA
-437 FPETIVSISTYAFY
+437 FPEIVTHICQDAFRS
-451 NSNLS
+451 SNLS
-456 GALVLPDDVVSIG
+456 GALILPDDVVTIRGYAFAYTNIG
-469 YNAFSY
+469 SVTFGNKLETIGGNAFRNCS
-475 TTIGSITFNSRLER
+475 SLSSELLLPNSLKT
-489 IQESAFSGCGSL
+489 IQESAFYCCNL
-501 SGELHFPQSLKR
+501 Q
-513 IESRAFSGCGLSGKL
+513 GKL
-528 ILPDNLEY
+528 ILPNSLESI
-536 LGELAFCNAGT
+536 GAGAFQFAGH
-547 FVGDLWI
+547 FSGDLII
-554 PEKIT
+554 PEKVTTIGQ
-559 RLYGRTFEKCE
+559 YTFWLAT
-570 FQGMLHL
+570 FTGNLVL
-577 NNVTKY
+577 NNSVNL
-583 GARDFMGCGF
+583 GDGCFYHSGF
-593 KSELVIPEGTIDIP
+593 SGELIIPEGIIELP
-607 TQCFKGNYITSIV
+607 ENCFDGCLFSSV
-620 FPNTLRKI
+620 FFPSTLRKI
-628 GESAFAYLFHGA
+628 GASAFSQGN
-640 LLGTIEF
+640 LLEKIF
-647 PEGLVSIGTD
+647 IPEGVVSIGTA
-657 AFYGHKNILEIRLPS
+657 AFSSQPFINSVSLPS
-672 TLQTIGQSAF
+672 TLQTIGTSAF
-682 EDCYGLT
+682 RGCYGISN
-689 KITSSAIEPPTV
+689 ITCSAIEPPTV

-706 NGVAKDNFTVEVPA
+706 DGVAKDNFTVEVPA

-741 YDFSMSRERMR
+741 YNFSMSRERMR
-752 ALNAAQSRTY
+752 ALNASQSRTY
-762 ILRAPANFDWS
+762 ILRAPADFDWS

-834 TDKDYTTSF
+834 TAKDYTTSF

-852 SDGGVTALQEATTG
+852 ADGGVTILQEATTG

-930 TVIDTKFGSYFTQN
+930 TMIDTKFGSYFTQN

-968 RSLAILLMNTSCYEG
+968 RSLTILLMNTSTYEG

-1032 AFIQTCSCDCCDH
+1032 AFIQTCSCSCCDN
-1045 PSGDNDTN
+1045 PSGDNDTK
-1053 STYGSM
+1053 STYGRM

-1070 SSDNKMVPWSHLIY
+1070 SSDNKLVPWSHMIY
-1084 NPDYSDYVDIFEGGY
+1084 NPDYSDYVDIYEGGY

-1152 AFGSTKAAPSVFDRT
+1152 AFGSTKAAPSVFDWT

>member
-1 MRMIKT
+1 MKT
-7 NNMNINKLLFS
+7 NKLLLS
-18 SVAMTALLTGCLSE
+18 SAVMTALLTGCLQE
-32 PDFEPVSVEGGI
+32 PDFEPVTADGALA
-44 EIQLE
+44 IQLE

-63 FEDGDALGLYAVNYT
+63 FENGDALGLYAVNYT
-78 DGNQTAGTLLAEGN
+78 DANQTPGTLLVEGN

-131 AEPNNV
+131 AEPDAV

-142 EVQKDQSSAET
+142 EVQKDQSTARS

-165 LWGKAENVTP
+165 LWAKAENVAP
-175 TEAKFKVKLAH
+175 TEAKIKVQLQH
-186 KMAGVEVILQQGDGF
+186 KMAGAEVILQQGDGF
-201 GEGEYE
+201 AEGEFE
-207 NVEKYVLATGTT
+207 SVERYILATGTT
-219 RKAAINMATG
+219 RKASINLSTG
-229 SVTPIGGAQS
+229 GVTPVGGAQS

-246 QVDGSFRA
+246 QVGGSFRA
-254 IVVPQTVLAETQL
+254 IVVPQTVAAQTPL
-267 FSITLGG
+267 FNITLAG
-274 VAYTFKKDSDFT
+274 VPYIFKKETDFT
-286 YEAGKV
+286 YEAGKI

-297 RVSRKVP
+297 KVNRKVP
-304 SGEYELE
+304 SGEFELE
-311 LADVSISPWKEDIN
+311 LADVSILPWKEDIN

-348 IKAAN
+348 IKAAK

-388 KEVRVKDARISRIGY
+388 KEVRVKDARISRSGY

-410 GVGYELRADD
+410 GVGNEPRADD

-469 YNAFSY
+469 DHAFSS
-475 TTIGSITFNSRLER
+475 TNIGSITFNSRLER
-489 IQESAFSGCGSL
+489 IQESAFSYCGSL
-501 SGELHFPQSLKR
+501 SGELHFPQSLNR
-513 IESRAFSGCGLSGKL
+513 IESRAFFDCGLSGKL

-536 LGELAFCNAGT
+536 LGEQAFYDAGT

-559 RLYGRTFEKCE
+559 RLYGSTFDKCE

-583 GARDFMGCGF
+583 GQGDFIDCGF

-607 TQCFKGNYITSIV
+607 SQCFQGNYITSIV

-628 GESAFAYLFHGA
+628 GECAFAHLQLGA

-647 PEGLVSIGTD
+647 PEGLVSIGTQ

-672 TLQTIGQSAF
+672 TLQTIGTSAF
-682 EDCYGLT
+682 ANCYGIS
-689 KITSSAIEPPTV
+689 KITSSASEPPTV

-741 YDFSMSRERMR
+741 YDFSVSRERMR
-752 ALNAAQSRTY
+752 ALNAAQSRIYT
-762 ILRAPANFDWS
+762 LRAPANFEWAV
-773 IESKPDW
+773 ESKPEW

-800 MQRTSET
+800 MPRTSEK
-807 FEVNEGNYNKPS
+807 FEVNEGSYNSPS

-834 TDKDYTTSF
+834 TAKDYTTSF

-852 SDGGVTALQEATTG
+852 ADGGVTVLQEATTG

-887 FLTNAQKGC
+887 FLTNAQKGY

-902 EPYNTYK
+902 EPYNSYK

-968 RSLAILLMNTSCYEG
+968 KSLTILLMNTSCYEG

-1032 AFIQTCSCDCCDH
+1032 AFIQTCNCNDGCDH
-1045 PSGDNDTN
+1045 PSGDNDTK
-1053 STYGSM
+1053 STYGRM

-1070 SSDNKMVPWSHLIY
+1070 SSDNKLVPWSHLIY
-1084 NPDYSDYVDIFEGGY
+1084 NPDYSDYVDIYEGGY

-1142 LEEFYSRDSD
+1142 LEEFYARDSD
-1152 AFGSTKAAPSVFDRT
+1152 VFGSTKAAPAAFDRT

>member
-1 MRMIKT
+1 MKT
-7 NNMNINKLLFS
+7 NKLLLS
-18 SVAMTALLTGCLSE
+18 SAVMTALLTGCLQE
-32 PDFEPVSVEGGI
+32 PDFEPVTADGALA
-44 EIQLE
+44 IQLE

-63 FEDGDALGLYAVNYT
+63 FENGDALGLYAVNYT
-78 DGNQTAGTLLAEGN
+78 DANQTPGTLLVEGN

-131 AEPNNV
+131 AEPDAV

-142 EVQKDQSSAET
+142 EVQKDQSTARS

-165 LWGKAENVTP
+165 LWAKAENVAP
-175 TEAKFKVKLAH
+175 TEAKIKVQLQH
-186 KMAGVEVILQQGDGF
+186 KMAGAEVVLQQGDGF
-201 GEGEYE
+201 AEGEFE
-207 NVEKYVLATGTT
+207 SVERYILATGTT
-219 RKAAINMATG
+219 RKASINLSTG
-229 SVTPIGGAQS
+229 GVTPVGGAQA

-246 QVDGSFRA
+246 QVGGSFRA
-254 IVVPQTVLAETQL
+254 IVVPQTVAAKTPL

-274 VAYTFKKDSDFT
+274 VPYIFKKETDFT
-286 YEAGKV
+286 YEAGKI

-297 RVSRKVP
+297 KVNRKVP
-304 SGEYELE
+304 SGEFELE

-348 IKAAN
+348 IKAAK

-388 KEVRVKDARISRIGY
+388 KEAKVKNADCSEFVQHSISRG
-403 DENMNWV
+403 
-410 GVGYELRADD
+410 DD
-420 VIPGDAFVGK
+420 VIPWR
-430 KTLVYLA
+430 
-437 FPETIVSISTYAFY
+437 AFY
-451 NSNLS
+451 NKASLVYFSFPENITVIGAQAFHNTNLS
-456 GALVLPDDVVSIG
+456 GSLILPDDVTKIGEYAFASTNIGSVSFGNKLEKLYDYAFNQCSSLSSELRLPDSLISIG
-469 YNAFSY
+469 DYVFKECN
-475 TTIGSITFNSRLER
+475 FN
-489 IQESAFSGCGSL
+489 
-501 SGELHFPQSLKR
+501 
-513 IESRAFSGCGLSGKL
+513 GKL
-528 ILPDNLEY
+528 RLPDNLQSIGMY
-536 LGELAFCNAGT
+536 AFYEAGQ
-547 FVGDLWI
+547 FSGDLVF
-554 PEKIT
+554 PDKVFKIGSSAFWFT
-559 RLYGRTFEKCE
+559 TFT
-570 FQGMLHL
+570 GNLVL
-577 NNVTKY
+577 NNVV
-583 GARDFMGCGF
+583 
-593 KSELVIPEGTIDIP
+593 ELGNNCFYAASFSGELQIPEGVIELP
-607 TQCFKGNYITSIV
+607 HACFTRCNFSSIV
-620 FPNTLRKI
+620 FPSTLRKI
-628 GESAFAYLFHGA
+628 GSAAFSGGKIIGA
-640 LLGTIEF
+640 VNF
-647 PEGLVSIGTD
+647 PEGLISIGED
-657 AFYGHKNILEIRLPS
+657 AFYSQQSITSLAFPS
-672 TLQTIGQSAF
+672 TLQTIGKNAF
-682 EDCYGLT
+682 INCYGISN
-689 KITSSAIEPPTV
+689 ITCSAIEAPNV

-706 NGVAKDNFTVEVPA
+706 DGVAKDNFTVEVPA

-762 ILRAPANFDWS
+762 ILRAPANFEWS
-773 IESKPDW
+773 VESKPEW

-786 SGTGKTDVTITVSE
+786 SGTGKTDITITVSE
-800 MQRTSET
+800 MPRTSEK
-807 FEVNEGNYNKPS
+807 FEVNEGTYNSPS

-834 TDKDYTTSF
+834 TAKDYTTSF

-852 SDGGVTALQEATTG
+852 ADGGVITLQESTTG

-887 FLTNAQKGC
+887 FLTNAQKGY

-902 EPYNTYK
+902 EPYNSYK

-944 RILPPAAGPCFE
+944 RILPPVAGPCFE

-968 RSLAILLMNTSCYEG
+968 RSLTILLMNTSCYEG

-1032 AFIQTCSCDCCDH
+1032 AFIQTCNCIDGCDH
-1045 PSGDNDTN
+1045 PRGDNDTK

-1070 SSDNKMVPWSHLIY
+1070 SSDNKLVPWSHLIY
-1084 NPDYSDYVDIFEGGY
+1084 NPDYSDYVDIYEGGY
-1099 MHTRGVYRSEATSCM
+1099 MHTRGVYRSESTSCM

-1142 LEEFYSRDSD
+1142 LDEFYARDSD
-1152 AFGSTKAAPSVFDRT
+1152 VFGSTKAAPAAFDRT

>member
-1 MRMIKT
+1 MIKI
-7 NNMNINKLLFS
+7 NNMNINKLLLS
-18 SVAMTALLTGCLSE
+18 GAAMTALLTGCLSE
-32 PDFEPVSVEGGI
+32 PDFEPVTVEGGL

-49 GSILQEATKVNAAG
+49 GSILQEATKVNADG

-78 DGNQTAGTLLAEGN
+78 DGNQNAGTLLAEGN

-131 AEPNNV
+131 AEPDDVN
-137 DAWNF
+137 AWNF

-175 TEAKFKVKLAH
+175 TEAKVKVKLAH
-186 KMAGVEVILQQGDGF
+186 KMAGAEVILQEGDGF

-207 NVEKYVLATGTT
+207 SLEKYVLATGTT
-219 RKAAINMATG
+219 RKAAINMSTG

-246 QVDGSFRA
+246 QVDGGFRA
-254 IVVPQTVLAETQL
+254 IVVPQTVAAGTQL

-286 YEAGKV
+286 YESGKV

-348 IKAAN
+348 IKAAK

-368 TDKDFYFMRDSMAIL
+368 TDSDFYFMRDSMAIL
-383 EAVNL
+383 EAINL
-388 KEVRVKDARISRIGY
+388 KEAKVK
-403 DENMNWV
+403 
-410 GVGYELRADD
+410 DD
-420 VIPGDAFVGK
+420 VIPSNAFNGK
-430 KTLVYLA
+430 STLVYFS
-437 FPETIVSISTYAFY
+437 FPEKVVDIASYSFSGTM
-451 NSNLS
+451 LS
-456 GALVLPDDVVSIG
+456 GALVIPDDVVTIGANSFSNTLISSVSFGNKLKSIG
-469 YNAFSY
+469 DGAFSQC
-475 TTIGSITFNSRLER
+475 TS
-489 IQESAFSGCGSL
+489 
-501 SGELHFPQSLKR
+501 
-513 IESRAFSGCGLSGKL
+513 LSGKL
-528 ILPDNLEY
+528 IFPESLESIGLGSFSNCSFSGRLVLPNALTY
-536 LGELAFCNAGT
+536 IGGSAFQYAGSFT
-547 FVGDLWI
+547 GDLII
-554 PEKIT
+554 PEKIKT
-559 RLYGRTFEKCE
+559 LLSATFFCSS
-570 FQGMLHL
+570 FSGSLFL
-577 NNVTKY
+577 NNVTEIGQNCFY
-583 GARDFMGCGF
+583 RSGF
-593 KSELVIPEGTIDIP
+593 SGELIIPEDIITIP
-607 TQCFKGNYITSIV
+607 QSCFFCCPFNSIH
-620 FPNTLRKI
+620 FPSTLKKI
-628 GESAFAYLFHGA
+628 EANAFKIDGGIKCSLESLA
-640 LLGTIEF
+640 L
-647 PEGLVSIGTD
+647 PEGLLSIGSE
-657 AFYGHKNILEIRLPS
+657 AFFAQKAIISLSLPS
-672 TLQTIGQSAF
+672 TLQYIGSRSF
-682 EDCYGLT
+682 CSCNYISR
-689 KITSSAIEPPTV
+689 ITVSAIEPPSV

-706 NGVAKDNFTVEVPA
+706 DGVAKDNFTVEVPA
-720 QSVKRYQA
+720 QSLQRYQTEA
-728 ESGWSDFKRIAAH
+728 GWSDFKRIAAH
-741 YDFSMSRERMR
+741 YDFSVSRMRMR
-752 ALNAAQSRTY
+752 ALNAEQSRTY
-762 ILRAPANFDWS
+762 TLRAPANFDWAV
-773 IESKPDW
+773 ESKPDW
-780 VSVSPE
+780 VSVTPE
-786 SGTGKTDVTITVSE
+786 SGTGKTDITITVSE
-800 MQRTSET
+800 MPRTSET
-807 FEVNEGNYNKPS
+807 FEVNEGTYNSPS

-834 TDKDYTTSF
+834 TAKDYTTSF

-852 SDGGVTALQEATTG
+852 TDGGVTALQKATTG

-887 FLTNAQKGC
+887 FITNANKGY

-909 EYFNVYAV
+909 DYFNIYAV

-944 RILPPAAGPCFE
+944 RILPPAAEPCFG

-961 NPSMDLT
+961 NSSMDLT
-968 RSLAILLMNTSCYEG
+968 RSLTILLMNTSTYEG

-1025 DEYIYHN
+1025 DEYIYHD
-1032 AFIQTCSCDCCDH
+1032 AFIQTCECMDGCEH
-1045 PSGDNDTN
+1045 PSGDNDTK

-1059 KSKGWFKNLSM
+1059 KARGWFKNLSM
-1070 SSDNKMVPWSHLIY
+1070 TSDNKQVPWSHLIY
-1084 NPDYSDYVDIFEGGY
+1084 NPDYSSYVDIYEGGY

-1131 RIKYCAGEEFT
+1131 RIKYCAGEEFS
-1142 LEEFYSRDSD
+1142 LEEFYAKDSK
-1152 AFGSTKAAPSVFDRT
+1152 AVGSTKAGPVIFDRT

-1190 EVK
+1190 DVK

>member
-1 MRMIKT
+1 MKT
-7 NNMNINKLLFS
+7 NKLLLS
-18 SVAMTALLTGCLSE
+18 SAVMTALLTGCLQE
-32 PDFEPVSVEGGI
+32 PDFEPVTADGALA
-44 EIQLE
+44 IQLE

-63 FEDGDALGLYAVNYT
+63 FENGDALGLYAVNYT
-78 DGNQTAGTLLAEGN
+78 DANQTPGTLLVEGN

-131 AEPNNV
+131 AEPDAV

-142 EVQKDQSSAET
+142 EVQKDQSTARS

-165 LWGKAENVTP
+165 LWAKAENVAP
-175 TEAKFKVKLAH
+175 TEAKIKVQLQH
-186 KMAGVEVILQQGDGF
+186 KMAGAEVVLQQGDGF
-201 GEGEYE
+201 AEGEFE
-207 NVEKYVLATGTT
+207 SVERYVLATGTT
-219 RKAAINMATG
+219 RKASINLSTG
-229 SVTPIGGAQS
+229 GVTPVGGAQA

-246 QVDGSFRA
+246 QVGGSFRA
-254 IVVPQTVLAETQL
+254 IVVPQTVAAQTPL
-267 FSITLGG
+267 FSITLAG
-274 VAYTFKKDSDFT
+274 VPYIFKKDSDFT
-286 YEAGKV
+286 YEAGKI

-304 SGEYELE
+304 SGELELE

-348 IKAAN
+348 IKAAK

-388 KEVRVKDARISRIGY
+388 KEAKVKNAFFTTSYLGSEGSY
-403 DENMNWV
+403 C
-410 GVGYELRADD
+410 DD
-420 VIPGDAFVGK
+420 VIPYNAFFN
-430 KTLVYLA
+430 KTSLVYFA
-437 FPETIVSISTYAFY
+437 FPETITDIGAQAFCL
-451 NSNLS
+451 SNLS
-456 GALVLPDDVVSIG
+456 GSLILPDDVVTIGERAFHSTSIG
-469 YNAFSY
+469 SVTFNARLEKLCLESFSY
-475 TTIGSITFNSRLER
+475 CN
-489 IQESAFSGCGSL
+489 SL
-501 SGELHFPQSLKR
+501 SCELHLPESLKYIGTR
-513 IESRAFSGCGLSGKL
+513 SFQNCNLSGKL
-528 ILPDNLEY
+528 SLPINLEY
-536 LGELAFCNAGT
+536 IGSTAFDKAGD
-547 FVGDLWI
+547 FVGDLSI
-554 PEKIT
+554 PEKIV
-559 RLYGRTFEKCE
+559 RLYSATFSDCT
-570 FQGMLHL
+570 FSGSLFL
-577 NNVTKY
+577 NNVVRV
-583 GARDFMGCGF
+583 GANDFAGCRFSG
-593 KSELVIPEGTIDIP
+593 ELVIPEGVIQIPNRCFMYNNFTSIKFPTSLRIIGEWAFSNTINGCIM
-607 TQCFKGNYITSIV
+607 GEIV
-620 FPNTLRKI
+620 FP
-628 GESAFAYLFHGA
+628 
-640 LLGTIEF
+640 
-647 PEGLVSIGTD
+647 EGMVSIGEY
-657 AFYGHKNILEIRLPS
+657 AFYGNPHISKLSFPS
-672 TLQTIGQSAF
+672 TFQTIGVSAF
-682 EDCYGLT
+682 LNCYGISN
-689 KITSSAIEPPTV
+689 ITCSAIEPPTV

-741 YDFSMSRERMR
+741 YDFSVSRERMR

-762 ILRAPANFDWS
+762 TLRAPANFEWAV
-773 IESKPDW
+773 ESKPEW

-786 SGTGKTDVTITVSE
+786 SGTGKTDITITVSE
-800 MQRTSET
+800 MPRTSEK
-807 FEVNEGNYNKPS
+807 FEVNEGTYNSPS

-834 TDKDYTTSF
+834 TAKDYTTSF

-852 SDGGVTALQEATTG
+852 ADGGVITLQEATTG

-887 FLTNAQKGC
+887 FLTNAQKGY

-902 EPYNTYK
+902 EPYNSYK

-961 NPSMDLT
+961 NPSIDLT
-968 RSLAILLMNTSCYEG
+968 RSLTILLMNTSCYEG

-1032 AFIQTCSCDCCDH
+1032 AFIQTCNCNDGCDH
-1045 PSGDNDTN
+1045 PSGDNDTK
-1053 STYGSM
+1053 STYGRM

-1070 SSDNKMVPWSHLIY
+1070 SSDNKLVPWSHLIY
-1084 NPDYSDYVDIFEGGY
+1084 NPDYSDYVDIYEGGY

-1142 LEEFYSRDSD
+1142 LEEFYARDSD
-1152 AFGSTKAAPSVFDRT
+1152 VFGSTKAAPAAFDRT